1 MKNMKRILAA
11 VITFIMLLSNLPV
24 YAADGD
30 EENTT
35 GASFWLQEYDL
46 NSGQET
52 DKAWYPDESG
62 LIEVP
67 LLDRTTKNNS
77 PLQSYTEYGL
87 ALKDVDG
94 LDEWSLYLDFNG
106 IREGSDYDYSTTDYG
121 TFGISADLKAAL
133 DSALSQQGSAEFKI
147 EYKGAAYTVRF
158 LNEHD
163 QGDQPEEPDQTEA
176 VQHVMDLIDAI
187 GVVTEESGEAINAAR
202 AAYDA
207 LTAEAQGQVSNYETL
222 VAAEEAYNN
231 LSPEDG
237 ITEIY
242 DENGL
247 WEIAADGN
255 YRLMSDIE
263 LTAPWTPVSDFSG
276 TLDGNGH
283 VISGLQI
290 SGAGFFAT
298 TEEGAVIQNL
308 GLEGTVNHVG
318 FSPAGALVG
327 RANGSTT
334 ITGCYTN
341 VAVTADSMEHVGGI
355 VGEAQ
360 AACVIENCYSL
371 GSLTGGTSFAYA
383 GGIIGRNGSAE
394 TTVSNCYTTAA
405 KAVGYSDAAP
415 GSNNYCASGDD
426 AYASQIPENMDEFLS
441 ALNNGGGAYKAGD
454 AGGLGYPVLS
464 WQSTAVSDD
473 EAAAAA
479 VEALIDAI
487 GDVTAESGEAID
499 AAREAYD
506 ALTDGQ
512 KALVSNYETLTAAEE
527 AYAALDEEPQSS
539 VKVYYVL
546 PGGDPQEVQAGDTV
560 YISPE
565 YASGQVQLYYEGVPA
580 EESSMTG
587 MRFGDSNFYR
597 VGNSLYF
604 TDAAVSS
611 KVDVVHYNSS
621 YQVDK
626 VYFSFSLTREDPD
639 IAKDPSVT
647 YHQDSENRSITLD
660 NGYRFAIP
668 VGDTGKFSYQNV
680 ADASEW
686 VSSNPEVAE
695 VQSDGTLTAV
705 GAGETTVSLNNA
717 EGEAIYSYAVEVA
730 DLKVYYENSVTGEKT
745 EIENGSTFTIPTS
758 GSGKVVME
766 GYTPGAG
773 KMTIWDVLDE
783 ESWNKGV
790 GVGTYT
796 GDITVTSP
804 DTVEVALKGSKS
816 PYLTGTYDFIL
827 FRFKLQ
833 AVTYEIEELQ
843 VNING
848 EPVENEGN
856 WTLEGSESVELA
868 ISGKYQG
875 TDEFVSLSRADYE
888 IQGNDRMEISVYDSG
903 TYVEFTE
910 PGEGDLIITYGEGK
924 THTIHM
930 ESTYVPIESMK
941 LELPETFP
949 LHRLNYAL
957 GNGDNY
963 QGLQQNRLNA
973 ALTVTPENA
982 SYIHDV
988 QWSSSDET
996 IGEWWNTYE
1005 NGIIGHN
1012 AGTITV
1018 TASVQDGDKLVSASD
1033 DVTFYWEHPIEKL
1046 EAGEDE
1052 LTIQVGE
1059 QASLPIVYTP
1069 QQPSQ
1074 ALITWTQEGDGEV
1087 EVTRGVNSE
1096 YDWFS
1101 NTNYYV
1107 TGVKEGTV
1115 TITGTPAAAAE
1126 GTSPSVTFTIH
1137 VGSGGEKP
1145 VLPDTTELV
1154 STWKESIQK
1163 YYEGSEPSW
1172 TYGMEWNIIAL
1183 ERAGIDMGVDKE
1195 AYLAS
1200 VKEELADEYGDL
1212 TADGK
1217 PTDLERTAL
1226 AMYAL
1231 GLDPRNIEMEDGSTV
1246 DLIQWILD
1254 SERISEGANEAA
1266 YALLAVDANAAN
1278 IPEGSRWN
1286 RDTLV
1291 EELLSFQADDGS
1303 FVLSKPVSGTGSIDM
1318 TAMSLQALSRYTDR
1332 EDVQAAVDKALDYLK
1347 RNINMGDYGT
1357 VESNDQ
1363 VILTLLMLGIDP
1375 SDDDSGFTS
1384 WGANIFTATDEY
1396 RIESGGFAHTKGGA
1410 VNEMATQQTL
1420 LAVAAWERFAAGEND
1435 IYDMTDVMGGE
1446 EPEEP
1451 QIPEEAQAVIE
1462 LIDQIGTVTLE
1473 SREAI
1478 ETARNAYDALTEE
1491 QREYVTNYSVLT
1503 EAEAELEALEGQ
1515 ASDQE
1520 AADAVTEQI
1529 NSLPAADTL
1538 TLEDKAAVEAAR
1550 EAYEALT
1557 DAQKQYVTEET
1568 VTALEALENRI
1579 QELEDAKDP
1588 EKAYVT
1594 VAVEKFTIGQGYLV
1608 EPVLVEITEGESTA
1622 QILDRVLGEKGLRY
1636 DNDGSVE
1643 SGFYLSWILD
1653 EAGSLTA
1660 DFPEI
1665 SLQNAQETGLTI
1677 TNPRRRA
1684 TLGEFDYTQQSGWMY
1699 TLNNDMPDV
1708 GMSDTEPKDGD
1719 VIRIRFTAMMGDLC
1733 SGNGYVENS
1742 FVPDVNG
1749 DSITR
1754 LLAQFNSMENRDKL
1768 LQNRNVQ
1775 TAYDNAIAAIGNIA
1789 NDQAAIDAAETAL
1802 QEALNNPGAIPIAS
1816 QEVINMISAIGQV
1829 TLEDQEAIEAARAAY
1844 DALTDDQKSY
1854 VTNYADLEN
1863 AETALKELQNQAA
1876 DQAAADQVSEQI
1888 EALPQTGAVTLE
1900 DQEAVTAART
1910 AYAQLTDSQKA
1921 LVDAGMY
1928 QKLEELEARLAQM
1941 TEDENAVAQMEQE
1954 ISELPDAEEITLEDA
1969 AAVETAQAHYDALT
1983 DTQKEGISQETL
1995 EKLQAAVE
2003 RITAL
2008 KAEAADQE
2016 AAQAVADQI
2025 AALPDTDALTLAD
2038 RQNVEAA
2045 RSAYEALTASQK
2057 ALVAGELLTSLEE
2070 KENRIQE
2077 LEAAEPTPTPDPEP
2091 TPSPTPE
2098 EPTST
2103 PAPDENDTVTL
2114 TSGNYPISVTGKGLS
2129 GYELRLEALTA
2140 SDSDVKLM
2148 QQEITSKE
2156 ALIRLYNVTLW
2167 KDGEQ
2172 VQPEETLTLNI
2183 QVGEKYNGQTLT
2195 VLHITDGKVETLTGT
2210 VTDGI
2215 LKITTETLGKFGT
2228 VVDAST
2234 VMSGT
2239 DSGNGT
2245 ATGSAGGT
2253 GSNNVI
2259 TGTGNAKTGDETEVL
2274 PYLIALLLA
2283 AGAGTALLMANRR
2296 KAVKK

>member
-1 MKNMKRILAA
+1 MKKKMKRILA
-11 VITFIMLLSNLPV
+11 VVVTFVMLLGSLPV
-24 YAADGD
+24 YAAGGD
-30 EENTT
+30 AERT
-35 GASFWLQEYDL
+35 GNDESASFWLQEYDL
-46 NSGQET
+46 NSGLET

-77 PLQSYTEYGL
+77 PLQSYTEYGI
-87 ALKDVDG
+87 ALKDVNG
-94 LDEWSLYLDFNG
+94 LDAYNLYLDFNG
-106 IREGSDYDYSTTDYG
+106 IRENSDYDYSTTNYG

-147 EYKGAAYTVRF
+147 EYEGATYTVRL

-163 QGDQPEEPDQTEA
+163 QGEQPEEPDQTEA
-176 VQHVMDLIDAI
+176 VQHVIELINAI
-187 GVVTEESGEAINAAR
+187 GEVTKESDDAINAAR
-202 AAYDA
+202 EAYDS
-207 LTAEAQGQVSNYETL
+207 LTSEEQGQVSNYDVLE
-222 VAAEEAYNN
+222 AAEEAYKA
-231 LSPEDG
+231 LLG
-237 ITEIY
+237 GVVEIY

-247 WEIAADGN
+247 REIAADGN

-263 LTAPWTPVSDFSG
+263 LTAPWTPVSGFAG

-290 SGAGFFAT
+290 SGAGFFFS
-298 TEEGAVIQNL
+298 TEKGAVIQNL
-308 GLEGTVNHVG
+308 GLEGTVNHPG
-318 FSPAGALVG
+318 YSPAGALVG

-355 VGEAQ
+355 VGEAR

-371 GSLTGGTSFAYA
+371 GTLTGGTSFAYA

-426 AYASQIPENMDEFLS
+426 AYASQIPKDMDEFLS
-441 ALNNGGGAYKAGD
+441 ALNNGGDAYKAGD

-464 WQSTAVSDD
+464 WQGAAISDD

-487 GDVTAESGEAID
+487 GEVTAESGDAID
-499 AAREAYD
+499 AARKAYD

-546 PGGDPQEVQAGDTV
+546 PDGDPQEVQAGDTV
-560 YISPE
+560 YIAPE

-626 VYFSFSLTREDPD
+626 VYFSFALIREDPD

-695 VQSDGTLTAV
+695 VQSAGTLTAV
-705 GAGETTVSLNNA
+705 GAGETKVSLNNA
-717 EGEAIYSYAVEVA
+717 EGEAIYSYTVEVA
-730 DLKVYYENSVTGEKT
+730 DLKVYYENSDTGEKT

-833 AVTYEIEELQ
+833 AVAYEIEELR
-843 VNING
+843 VNINDETVADG
-848 EPVENEGN
+848 GK
-856 WTLEGSESVELA
+856 WTLEGSASVELA

-875 TDEFVSLSRADYE
+875 TEKFVSLSRADYE

-941 LELPETFP
+941 LELPKTFP

-963 QGLQQNRLNA
+963 QGLQQNILNA
-973 ALTVTPENA
+973 ALTVTPANA

-996 IGEWWNTYE
+996 IGEWWNTFE

-1018 TASVQDGDKLVSASD
+1018 TASVQDGENPVSASD

-1154 STWKESIQK
+1154 STWKASIQK

-1254 SERISEGANEAA
+1254 SERISEGTNEAA
-1266 YALLAVDANAAN
+1266 YALLAVDANAVN

-1286 RDTLV
+1286 RDTLM

-1363 VILTLLMLGIDP
+1363 VILTLLMLGIAP

-1446 EPEEP
+1446 EPEE
-1451 QIPEEAQAVIE
+1451 AQAVID

-1473 SREAI
+1473 NREAI
-1478 ETARNAYDALTEE
+1478 EAARNAYDALTEE
-1491 QREYVTNYSVLT
+1491 QQSYVTNYSVLT
-1503 EAEAELEALEGQ
+1503 AAEAELKALEEQAAADAVTEQINSLPAADALTLEDKAAVEAAREAYEALTGNQKALVTEETVQKLANLEAKIAELTDDAEAAAEVEQEIVSLPSAEELTLEDAPAVKTANAHYEALTDEQKSLISADIVEKLQKAVEQMAILEEQ
-1515 ASDQE
+1515 AADQA

-1538 TLEDKAAVEAAR
+1538 TLADKAAVEAAR

-1568 VTALEALENRI
+1568 MAVLEKCENRI
-1579 QELEDAKDP
+1579 QELESAENP
-1588 EKAYVT
+1588 
-1594 VAVEKFTIGQGYLV
+1594 
-1608 EPVLVEITEGESTA
+1608 
-1622 QILDRVLGEKGLRY
+1622 
-1636 DNDGSVE
+1636 DG
-1643 SGFYLSWILD
+1643 
-1653 EAGSLTA
+1653 
-1660 DFPEI
+1660 
-1665 SLQNAQETGLTI
+1665 
-1677 TNPRRRA
+1677 
-1684 TLGEFDYTQQSGWMY
+1684 
-1699 TLNNDMPDV
+1699 PDV
-1708 GMSDTEPKDGD
+1708 T
-1719 VIRIRFTAMMGDLC
+1719 
-1733 SGNGYVENS
+1733 
-1742 FVPDVNG
+1742 
-1749 DSITR
+1749 
-1754 LLAQFNSMENRDKL
+1754 
-1768 LQNRNVQ
+1768 
-1775 TAYDNAIAAIGNIA
+1775 
-1789 NDQAAIDAAETAL
+1789 
-1802 QEALNNPGAIPIAS
+1802 
-1816 QEVINMISAIGQV
+1816 
-1829 TLEDQEAIEAARAAY
+1829 
-1844 DALTDDQKSY
+1844 
-1854 VTNYADLEN
+1854 
-1863 AETALKELQNQAA
+1863 
-1876 DQAAADQVSEQI
+1876 
-1888 EALPQTGAVTLE
+1888 
-1900 DQEAVTAART
+1900 
-1910 AYAQLTDSQKA
+1910 
-1921 LVDAGMY
+1921 
-1928 QKLEELEARLAQM
+1928 
-1941 TEDENAVAQMEQE
+1941 
-1954 ISELPDAEEITLEDA
+1954 
-1969 AAVETAQAHYDALT
+1969 
-1983 DTQKEGISQETL
+1983 
-1995 EKLQAAVE
+1995 
-2003 RITAL
+2003 
-2008 KAEAADQE
+2008 
-2016 AAQAVADQI
+2016 
-2025 AALPDTDALTLAD
+2025 
-2038 RQNVEAA
+2038 
-2045 RSAYEALTASQK
+2045 
-2057 ALVAGELLTSLEE
+2057 
-2070 KENRIQE
+2070 
-2077 LEAAEPTPTPDPEP
+2077 PTPTPD
-2091 TPSPTPE
+2091 E
-2098 EPTST
+2098 E
-2103 PAPDENDTVTL
+2103 VTL
-2114 TSGNYPISVTGKGLS
+2114 TYQNYPISVTGKGLS
-2129 GYELRLEALTA
+2129 GWKLRLEALTA
-2140 SDSDVKLM
+2140 FDSDVKLM
-2148 QQEITSKE
+2148 QKEITSKE
-2156 ALIRLYNVTLW
+2156 ALIRLYSAALY
-2167 KDGEQ
+2167 KDGQE
-2172 VQPEETLTLNI
+2172 VQPEGEITLNI
-2183 QVGEKYNGQTLT
+2183 QVGEKYNGKTLK
-2195 VLHITDGKVETLTGT
+2195 VLHVADGKVETLTGT
-2210 VTDGI
+2210 VTEGV
-2215 LKITTETLGKFGT
+2215 LKVTVSTLGKFGT

-2234 VMSGT
+2234 VSTGDT
-2239 DSGNGT
+2239 GNGS
-2245 ATGSAGGT
+2245 GSGT
-2253 GSNNVI
+2253 GSS
-2259 TGTGNAKTGDETEVL
+2259 TAGGAAGTGSVQTGDETDLL
-2274 PYLIALLLA
+2274 PYVSALILA
-2283 AGAGTALLMANRR
+2283 VGAGIVLAVFSRKRSTAE
-2296 KAVKK
+2296 K

>member
-30 EENTT
+30 EENTPV
-35 GASFWLQEYDL
+35 ASFWLQEYDL

-94 LDEWSLYLDFNG
+94 LDEWNLYLDFNG

-176 VQHVMDLIDAI
+176 VQHVIDLIDAI
-187 GVVTEESGEAINAAR
+187 GE
-202 AAYDA
+202 
-207 LTAEAQGQVSNYETL
+207 
-222 VAAEEAYNN
+222 
-231 LSPEDG
+231 
-237 ITEIY
+237 
-242 DENGL
+242 
-247 WEIAADGN
+247 
-255 YRLMSDIE
+255 
-263 LTAPWTPVSDFSG
+263 
-276 TLDGNGH
+276 
-283 VISGLQI
+283 
-290 SGAGFFAT
+290 
-298 TEEGAVIQNL
+298 
-308 GLEGTVNHVG
+308 
-318 FSPAGALVG
+318 
-327 RANGSTT
+327 
-334 ITGCYTN
+334 
-341 VAVTADSMEHVGGI
+341 
-355 VGEAQ
+355 
-360 AACVIENCYSL
+360 
-371 GSLTGGTSFAYA
+371 
-383 GGIIGRNGSAE
+383 
-394 TTVSNCYTTAA
+394 
-405 KAVGYSDAAP
+405 
-415 GSNNYCASGDD
+415 
-426 AYASQIPENMDEFLS
+426 
-441 ALNNGGGAYKAGD
+441 
-454 AGGLGYPVLS
+454 
-464 WQSTAVSDD
+464 
-473 EAAAAA
+473 
-479 VEALIDAI
+479 
-487 GDVTAESGEAID
+487 VTAESGEAID

-560 YISPE
+560 YIAPE

-647 YHQDSENRSITLD
+647 YHLDSENRSITLD

-790 GVGTYT
+790 GVSTYT

-848 EPVENEGN
+848 ETVENEGN
-856 WTLEGSESVELA
+856 WTLEGSASVELA

-903 TYVEFTE
+903 TYIEFTE

-941 LELPETFP
+941 LDLPETFP

-963 QGLQQNRLNA
+963 QGLQQNILNA
-973 ALTVTPENA
+973 ALTVTPANA

-1018 TASVQDGDKLVSASD
+1018 TASVQDGENPVSASD
-1033 DVTFYWEHPIEKL
+1033 DVTFYWEHPIENL

-1451 QIPEEAQAVIE
+1451 QIPDQA
-1462 LIDQIGTVTLE
+1462 
-1473 SREAI
+1473 
-1478 ETARNAYDALTEE
+1478 
-1491 QREYVTNYSVLT
+1491 
-1503 EAEAELEALEGQ
+1503 
-1515 ASDQE
+1515 

-1568 VTALEALENRI
+1568 VTALEALESRI

-1608 EPVLVEITEGESTA
+1608 EPVLAEITEGESTA
-1622 QILDRVLGEKGLRY
+1622 QILDRVLNENGLRY
-1636 DNDGSVE
+1636 DNTGSVD
-1643 SGFYLSWILD
+1643 SSFYLSWILD

-1660 DFPEI
+1660 EFPEV
-1665 SLQNAQETGLTI
+1665 SLQHAEEQGITI

-1749 DSITR
+1749 DGITR
-1754 LLAQFNSMENRDKL
+1754 LLAQFNSMENRDEL

-1775 TAYDNAIAAIGNIA
+1775 TAYDNAIAAISNIA
-1789 NDQAAIDAAETAL
+1789 NDQAAVDAAETAL

-1844 DALTDDQKSY
+1844 DALTDDQKAY

-1876 DQAAADQVSEQI
+1876 DQAAADAVAEQI
-1888 EALPQTGAVTLE
+1888 AALPSADELTLD
-1900 DQEAVTAART
+1900 DQEAVAAART
-1910 AYAQLTDSQKA
+1910 AYTALTDAQKA
-1921 LVDAGMY
+1921 LVVQETLQTLA
-1928 QKLEELEARLAQM
+1928 QLEARLAQM

-2045 RSAYEALTASQK
+2045 RSAYEALTDSQK

-2167 KDGEQ
+2167 KDGKQ

-2183 QVGEKYNGQTLT
+2183 QVGEKYNGRTLT
-2195 VLHITDGKVETLTGT
+2195 VLHITDGKVETLTGA

-2215 LKITTETLGKFGT
+2215 LKITTDTLGKFGT

-2234 VMSGT
+2234 VTSGT

>member
-30 EENTT
+30 EENTPE
-35 GASFWLQEYDL
+35 ASFWLQEYDL

-77 PLQSYTEYGL
+77 PLQSYTEYGI

-94 LDEWSLYLDFNG
+94 LDEWNLYLDFNG

-147 EYKGAAYTVRF
+147 EYKGATYTVRF

-176 VQHVMDLIDAI
+176 VQHVIDLINAI
-187 GVVTEESGEAINAAR
+187 GE
-202 AAYDA
+202 
-207 LTAEAQGQVSNYETL
+207 
-222 VAAEEAYNN
+222 
-231 LSPEDG
+231 
-237 ITEIY
+237 
-242 DENGL
+242 
-247 WEIAADGN
+247 
-255 YRLMSDIE
+255 
-263 LTAPWTPVSDFSG
+263 
-276 TLDGNGH
+276 
-283 VISGLQI
+283 
-290 SGAGFFAT
+290 
-298 TEEGAVIQNL
+298 
-308 GLEGTVNHVG
+308 
-318 FSPAGALVG
+318 
-327 RANGSTT
+327 
-334 ITGCYTN
+334 
-341 VAVTADSMEHVGGI
+341 
-355 VGEAQ
+355 
-360 AACVIENCYSL
+360 
-371 GSLTGGTSFAYA
+371 
-383 GGIIGRNGSAE
+383 
-394 TTVSNCYTTAA
+394 
-405 KAVGYSDAAP
+405 
-415 GSNNYCASGDD
+415 
-426 AYASQIPENMDEFLS
+426 
-441 ALNNGGGAYKAGD
+441 
-454 AGGLGYPVLS
+454 
-464 WQSTAVSDD
+464 
-473 EAAAAA
+473 
-479 VEALIDAI
+479 
-487 GDVTAESGEAID
+487 VTAESGEAID

-546 PGGDPQEVQAGDTV
+546 PGGDPQEIQAGDTV
-560 YISPE
+560 YIAPE

-647 YHQDSENRSITLD
+647 YHLDSENRSITLD

-790 GVGTYT
+790 GVSTYT

-848 EPVENEGN
+848 ETVENEGN
-856 WTLEGSESVELA
+856 WTLEGSASVELA

-903 TYVEFTE
+903 TYIEFTE

-941 LELPETFP
+941 LDLPETFP

-963 QGLQQNRLNA
+963 QGLQQNILNA
-973 ALTVTPENA
+973 ALTVTPANA

-1018 TASVQDGDKLVSASD
+1018 TASVQGGENPVSASD

-1375 SDDDSGFTS
+1375 SDEDSGFTS

-1446 EPEEP
+1446 GPEEP
-1451 QIPEEAQAVIE
+1451 QNPDQA
-1462 LIDQIGTVTLE
+1462 
-1473 SREAI
+1473 
-1478 ETARNAYDALTEE
+1478 
-1491 QREYVTNYSVLT
+1491 
-1503 EAEAELEALEGQ
+1503 
-1515 ASDQE
+1515 

-1529 NSLPAADTL
+1529 NSLPAADAL

-1568 VTALEALENRI
+1568 VTALEELENRI
-1579 QELEDAKDP
+1579 QELEDAEEP
-1588 EKAYVT
+1588 EQAYVT
-1594 VAVEKFTIGQGYLV
+1594 VAIEKFTIGQGYLV

-1636 DNDGSVE
+1636 DNTGSVD
-1643 SGFYLSWILD
+1643 SSFYLSWILD
-1653 EAGSLTA
+1653 EAGNLTA
-1660 DFPEI
+1660 EFPEI
-1665 SLQNAQETGLTI
+1665 SLKHAEEQGIKI

-1684 TLGEFDYTQQSGWMY
+1684 TLGEFDYTNQSGWMY
-1699 TLNNDMPDV
+1699 TLNNDMPNV

-1719 VIRIRFTAMMGDLC
+1719 VIRIRFTAMKGDLC

-1749 DSITR
+1749 DGITR
-1754 LLAQFNSMENRDKL
+1754 LLAQFNSMENRDEL

-1775 TAYDNAIAAIGNIA
+1775 TAYDNAIAAISNIA
-1789 NDQAAIDAAETAL
+1789 NDQAAVDAAETAL

-1844 DALTDDQKSY
+1844 DALTDDQKAY
-1854 VTNYADLEN
+1854 VTNYADLEK

-1876 DQAAADQVSEQI
+1876 ADVVAEQI
-1888 EALPQTGAVTLE
+1888 AALPSADELTLD
-1900 DQEAVTAART
+1900 DQEAVAAART
-1910 AYAQLTDSQKA
+1910 AYTALTDAQKA
-1921 LVDAGMY
+1921 LVA
-1928 QKLEELEARLAQM
+1928 QETLQTLAQLEARLAELMDDETAAGQVE
-1941 TEDENAVAQMEQE
+1941 TEIQALPGIDEM
-1954 ISELPDAEEITLEDA
+1954 TLENA

-2016 AAQAVADQI
+2016 AAQTVADQI
-2025 AALPDTDALTLAD
+2025 AELPDTDALTLAD

-2045 RSAYEALTASQK
+2045 RSAYEALTDSQK

-2183 QVGEKYNGQTLT
+2183 QVGEKYNGRTLT

-2215 LKITTETLGKFGT
+2215 LKITTDTLGKFGT

-2234 VMSGT
+2234 VTSGT

>member
-1 MKNMKRILAA
+1 MKKKMKRILAA
-11 VITFIMLLSNLPV
+11 VVTFVMLLGSLPV
-24 YAADGD
+24 YAAVGD
-30 EENTT
+30 AERT
-35 GASFWLQEYDL
+35 GNDESASFWLQEYDL

-77 PLQSYTEYGL
+77 PLQSYTEYGI

-94 LDEWSLYLDFNG
+94 LDPYKLSLDFNG
-106 IREGSDYDYSTTDYG
+106 IREDSDYDYSTTPYG
-121 TFGISADLKAAL
+121 TFGVSAVLKAAL
-133 DSALSQQGSAEFKI
+133 DSVLSQQGSAEFKI
-147 EYKGAAYTVRF
+147 EYKGETYTVRL
-158 LNEHD
+158 LNKHD
-163 QGDQPEEPDQTEA
+163 QEEQPEEPGQTEA
-176 VQHVMDLIDAI
+176 IQKVIDLINAI
-187 GVVTEESGEAINAAR
+187 GKVTEESGEAINAAR
-202 AAYDA
+202 EAYDS
-207 LTAEAQGQVSNYETL
+207 LTSEEQGQVSNYDVLE
-222 VAAEEAYNN
+222 AAEEEYRN
-231 LSPEDG
+231 LSPESV
-237 ITEIY
+237 TEIY
-242 DENGL
+242 DEKGL
-247 WEIAADGN
+247 RGIEADGN

-263 LTAPWTPVSDFSG
+263 LTEPWTPVSSFSG

-290 SGAGFFAT
+290 SGAGFFFS
-298 TEEGAVIQNL
+298 TEEGAVIRNL
-308 GLEGTVNHVG
+308 GLEGTVNHPG
-318 FSPAGALVG
+318 SSPAGALVG

-355 VGEAQ
+355 VGEAR

-371 GSLTGGTSFAYA
+371 GTLTGGTSFAYA

-426 AYASQIPENMDEFLS
+426 AYASQIPKDMDEFLS
-441 ALNNGGGAYKAGD
+441 ALNNGGDAYKAGD

-464 WQSTAVSDD
+464 WQGAAISDD

-487 GDVTAESGEAID
+487 GEVTAESGDAID
-499 AAREAYD
+499 AARKAYD

-546 PGGDPQEVQAGDTV
+546 PDGDPQEVQAGDTV
-560 YISPE
+560 YIAPE

-695 VQSDGTLTAV
+695 VQPDGTLTAV
-705 GAGETTVSLNNA
+705 GAGETVVSLNNA
-717 EGEAIYSYAVEVA
+717 EGETIYSYAVEVA

-773 KMTIWDVLDE
+773 KMTVWDVLDE

-796 GDITVTSP
+796 GDITVASP

-833 AVTYEIEELQ
+833 AVAYEIEELR

-848 EPVENEGN
+848 ETVADGGK

-875 TDEFVSLSRADYE
+875 TDEFVNLSRADYE

-963 QGLQQNRLNA
+963 QGLQQNILNA
-973 ALTVTPENA
+973 ALTVTPANA

-1018 TASVQDGDKLVSASD
+1018 TASVQDGENPVSASD

-1154 STWKESIQK
+1154 STWKASIQK

-1266 YALLAVDANAAN
+1266 YALLAVDANAVN

-1451 QIPEEAQAVIE
+1451 QNPDQA
-1462 LIDQIGTVTLE
+1462 
-1473 SREAI
+1473 
-1478 ETARNAYDALTEE
+1478 
-1491 QREYVTNYSVLT
+1491 
-1503 EAEAELEALEGQ
+1503 
-1515 ASDQE
+1515 

-1529 NSLPAADTL
+1529 NSLPAADAL

-1568 VTALEALENRI
+1568 VTALEELENRI
-1579 QELEDAKDP
+1579 QELEDAEEP
-1588 EKAYVT
+1588 EQAYVT
-1594 VAVEKFTIGQGYLV
+1594 VAIEKFTIGQGYLV
-1608 EPVLVEITEGESTA
+1608 KPVLVEITEGESTA
-1622 QILDRVLGEKGLRY
+1622 QILDRVLGENGLRY
-1636 DNDGSVE
+1636 DNTGSVD
-1643 SGFYLSWILD
+1643 SSFYLSWILD

-1660 DFPEI
+1660 EFPEI
-1665 SLQNAQETGLTI
+1665 SLKHAEEQGIKI

-1684 TLGEFDYTQQSGWMY
+1684 TLGEFDYTNQSGWMY
-1699 TLNNDMPDV
+1699 TLNNDMPNV

-1719 VIRIRFTAMMGDLC
+1719 VIRIRFTAMKGDLC
-1733 SGNGYVENS
+1733 SGNGYVDDP
-1742 FVPDVNG
+1742 FVPNVNG
-1749 DSITR
+1749 DSITK
-1754 LLAQFNSMENRDKL
+1754 LLAEFNGREDKEEL
-1768 LQNRNVQ
+1768 LEYANVQ
-1775 TAYDNAIAAIGNIA
+1775 KAYEGAVAAISDITCEQTA
-1789 NDQAAIDAAETAL
+1789 VDAAEQAL
-1802 QEALNNPGAIPIAS
+1802 RDAIANPSNPEEPQIPEEAQA
-1816 QEVINMISAIGQV
+1816 VIDLIEEIGTV
-1829 TLEDQEAIEAARAAY
+1829 TLDSREAIEAARNAY
-1844 DALTDDQKSY
+1844 DALTEEQQSY
-1854 VTNYADLEN
+1854 VTNYSVLTAAEAELKALE
-1863 AETALKELQNQAA
+1863 EQAA
-1876 DQAAADQVSEQI
+1876 DQAAADAVTEQI
-1888 EALPQTGAVTLE
+1888 NSLP
-1900 DQEAVTAART
+1900 AA
-1910 AYAQLTDSQKA
+1910 
-1921 LVDAGMY
+1921 
-1928 QKLEELEARLAQM
+1928 
-1941 TEDENAVAQMEQE
+1941 
-1954 ISELPDAEEITLEDA
+1954 
-1969 AAVETAQAHYDALT
+1969 
-1983 DTQKEGISQETL
+1983 
-1995 EKLQAAVE
+1995 
-2003 RITAL
+2003 
-2008 KAEAADQE
+2008 
-2016 AAQAVADQI
+2016 
-2025 AALPDTDALTLAD
+2025 DALTLAD
-2038 RQNVEAA
+2038 KAAVEAA
-2045 RSAYEALTASQK
+2045 REAYEALAGNQKALVTEETVQKLANLEAKIAELTDDAEAAAEVEQEIVSLPSAEELTLEDAPAVKTANAHYEALTDEQKSLISADIVEKLQKAVEQMAILEEQAADQAAADAVTEQINSLPAADTLTLADKAAVEAAREAYEALTDAQK
-2057 ALVAGELLTSLEE
+2057 QYVTEETMAVLE
-2070 KENRIQE
+2070 KCENRIQE
-2077 LEAAEPTPTPDPEP
+2077 LESAENPDGPDVTPTPTPDEK
-2091 TPSPTPE
+2091 
-2098 EPTST
+2098 
-2103 PAPDENDTVTL
+2103 VTL
-2114 TSGNYPISVTGKGLS
+2114 TYQNYPISVTGKGLS
-2129 GYELRLEALTA
+2129 GWELRLEALTA

-2148 QQEITSKE
+2148 QKEITSKE
-2156 ALIRLYNVTLW
+2156 ALIRLYSAALY
-2167 KDGEQ
+2167 KDGQE
-2172 VQPEETLTLNI
+2172 VQPEGEITLNI
-2183 QVGEKYNGQTLT
+2183 QVGEKYNGKTLK
-2195 VLHITDGKVETLTGT
+2195 VLHVADGKVETLTGT
-2210 VTDGI
+2210 VTEGV
-2215 LKITTETLGKFGT
+2215 LKVTVSTLGKFGT

-2234 VMSGT
+2234 VSTGDT
-2239 DSGNGT
+2239 GNGS
-2245 ATGSAGGT
+2245 GSGT
-2253 GSNNVI
+2253 GSS
-2259 TGTGNAKTGDETEVL
+2259 TAGGAAGTGSVQTGDETDLL
-2274 PYLIALLLA
+2274 PYVSALILA
-2283 AGAGTALLMANRR
+2283 VGAGIVLAVFSRKRSTAE
-2296 KAVKK
+2296 K

>member
-1 MKNMKRILAA
+1 MKKKMKRILAA
-11 VITFIMLLSNLPV
+11 VVTFVMLLGSLPV
-24 YAADGD
+24 YAAGGD
-30 EENTT
+30 AERT
-35 GASFWLQEYDL
+35 GNDESASFWLQEYDL

-77 PLQSYTEYGL
+77 PLQSYTEYGI
-87 ALKDVDG
+87 ALKDVDV

-106 IREGSDYDYSTTDYG
+106 ILEGSDYKYSTTDYG
-121 TFGISADLKAAL
+121 TFGVSADLKAAL
-133 DSALSQQGSAEFKI
+133 DSALGQQGSVEFKI
-147 EYKGAAYTVRF
+147 EYKGATYTVRL

-176 VQHVMDLIDAI
+176 VQHVIDLINAI
-187 GVVTEESGEAINAAR
+187 GEVTEESGDAINAAR

-207 LTAEAQGQVSNYETL
+207 LTAEEQEQVSNYDTL
-222 VAAEEAYNN
+222 VAAEEAYKN

-247 WEIAADGN
+247 REIAADGN

-308 GLEGTVNHVG
+308 GLEGTVNHAG

-327 RANGSTT
+327 RAEGSTT

-341 VAVTADSMEHVGGI
+341 VSVTADSMEHVGGI
-355 VGEAQ
+355 VGEAR

-371 GSLTGGTSFAYA
+371 GTLTGGTSFAYA

-426 AYASQIPENMDEFLS
+426 AYASQIPENKDEFLS
-441 ALNNGGGAYKAGD
+441 ALNNGGDAYKAGD

-487 GDVTAESGEAID
+487 GEVTAESGEAIN

-506 ALTDGQ
+506 ALTNGQ

-560 YISPE
+560 YIAPE

-580 EESSMTG
+580 EEFKMTG

-604 TDAAVSS
+604 EDAAVSS
-611 KVDVVHYNSS
+611 KVDVVHFNSS

-686 VSSNPEVAE
+686 VSSNPKAAE
-695 VQSDGTLTAV
+695 VQPDGTLTAV
-705 GAGETTVSLNNA
+705 GAGETAVSLNNA
-717 EGEAIYSYAVEVA
+717 EGETIYSYTVEVA

-745 EIENGSTFTIPTS
+745 KIENGSTFTIPTS

-833 AVTYEIEELQ
+833 AVAYEIEELR

-848 EPVENEGN
+848 ETVADGGN
-856 WTLEGSESVELA
+856 WTLEGSESVEFA

-963 QGLQQNRLNA
+963 QGLQQNILNA
-973 ALTVTPENA
+973 ALTVTPANA

-1018 TASVQDGDKLVSASD
+1018 TASAQDGENPVSASD

-1154 STWKESIQK
+1154 STWKASIQK

-1183 ERAGIDMGVDKE
+1183 ERAGIDMEVDKE

-1375 SDDDSGFTS
+1375 SDEDSGFTS

-1451 QIPEEAQAVIE
+1451 QNPDQA
-1462 LIDQIGTVTLE
+1462 
-1473 SREAI
+1473 
-1478 ETARNAYDALTEE
+1478 
-1491 QREYVTNYSVLT
+1491 
-1503 EAEAELEALEGQ
+1503 
-1515 ASDQE
+1515 

-1529 NSLPAADTL
+1529 SSLPAADAL

-1579 QELEDAKDP
+1579 QELEDAEEP
-1588 EKAYVT
+1588 EQAYVT
-1594 VAVEKFTIGQGYLV
+1594 VAIEKFTIGQGYLV

-1622 QILDRVLGEKGLRY
+1622 QILDRVLGENGLRY
-1636 DNDGSVE
+1636 DNTGSVD
-1643 SGFYLSWILD
+1643 SSFYLSWILD

-1660 DFPEI
+1660 EFPEV
-1665 SLQNAQETGLTI
+1665 SLQHAEEQGITI

-1684 TLGEFDYTQQSGWMY
+1684 TLGEFDYTNQSGWMY
-1699 TLNNDMPDV
+1699 TLNNDMPNV

-1719 VIRIRFTAMMGDLC
+1719 VIRIRFTAMKGDLC
-1733 SGNGYVENS
+1733 SGNGYVDDP

-1749 DSITR
+1749 DSITK
-1754 LLAQFNSMENRDKL
+1754 LLAEFNGREDKEEL
-1768 LQNRNVQ
+1768 LEYANVQ
-1775 TAYDNAIAAIGNIA
+1775 KAYEGAVAAISDITCEQTA
-1789 NDQAAIDAAETAL
+1789 VDAAEQAL
-1802 QEALNNPGAIPIAS
+1802 RDAIANPSNPEEPQIPEEAQA
-1816 QEVINMISAIGQV
+1816 VIDLIEEIGTV
-1829 TLEDQEAIEAARAAY
+1829 TLDSREAIEAARNAY
-1844 DALTDDQKSY
+1844 DALTEEQQSY
-1854 VTNYADLEN
+1854 VTNYSVLTAAEAELKALE
-1863 AETALKELQNQAA
+1863 EQAA
-1876 DQAAADQVSEQI
+1876 DQAAADAVTEQI
-1888 EALPQTGAVTLE
+1888 NSLP
-1900 DQEAVTAART
+1900 AA
-1910 AYAQLTDSQKA
+1910 
-1921 LVDAGMY
+1921 
-1928 QKLEELEARLAQM
+1928 
-1941 TEDENAVAQMEQE
+1941 
-1954 ISELPDAEEITLEDA
+1954 
-1969 AAVETAQAHYDALT
+1969 
-1983 DTQKEGISQETL
+1983 
-1995 EKLQAAVE
+1995 
-2003 RITAL
+2003 
-2008 KAEAADQE
+2008 
-2016 AAQAVADQI
+2016 
-2025 AALPDTDALTLAD
+2025 DALTLAD
-2038 RQNVEAA
+2038 KAAVEAA
-2045 RSAYEALTASQK
+2045 REAYEALTDAQK
-2057 ALVAGELLTSLEE
+2057 QYVTEETMAVLE
-2070 KENRIQE
+2070 KCENRIQE
-2077 LEAAEPTPTPDPEP
+2077 LESAENPDGPDVTPTPTPD
-2091 TPSPTPE
+2091 E
-2098 EPTST
+2098 E
-2103 PAPDENDTVTL
+2103 VTL
-2114 TSGNYPISVTGKGLS
+2114 TYQNYPISVTGKGLS
-2129 GYELRLEALTA
+2129 GWELRLEALTA

-2148 QQEITSKE
+2148 QKEITSKE
-2156 ALIRLYNVTLW
+2156 ALIRLYSAALY
-2167 KDGEQ
+2167 KDGQE
-2172 VQPEETLTLNI
+2172 VQPEGEITLNI
-2183 QVGEKYNGQTLT
+2183 QVGEKYNGKTLK
-2195 VLHITDGKVETLTGT
+2195 VLHVADGKVETLTGT
-2210 VTDGI
+2210 VTEGV
-2215 LKITTETLGKFGT
+2215 LKVTVNTLGKFGT

-2234 VMSGT
+2234 VSTGDT
-2239 DSGNGT
+2239 GNGS
-2245 ATGSAGGT
+2245 GSGT
-2253 GSNNVI
+2253 GSS
-2259 TGTGNAKTGDETEVL
+2259 TAGGAAGTGSVQTGDETDL
-2274 PYLIALLLA
+2274 QPYVSALILT
-2283 AGAGTALLMANRR
+2283 AGAGIVL
-2296 KAVKK
+2296 AVLSKKRSLTEK

>member
-1 MKNMKRILAA
+1 MKKKMKRILAA
-11 VITFIMLLSNLPV
+11 VVTFVMLLGSLPV
-24 YAADGD
+24 YAAGGD
-30 EENTT
+30 AERT
-35 GASFWLQEYDL
+35 GNDESASFWLQEYDL
-46 NSGQET
+46 NSGLET

-77 PLQSYTEYGL
+77 PLQSYTEYGI
-87 ALKDVDG
+87 ALKDVNG
-94 LDEWSLYLDFNG
+94 LDAYNLYLDFNG
-106 IREGSDYDYSTTDYG
+106 IRENSDYDYSTTNYG

-147 EYKGAAYTVRF
+147 EYKGATYTVRL

-176 VQHVMDLIDAI
+176 VQHVIELINAI
-187 GVVTEESGEAINAAR
+187 GEVTKESGDAINAAR
-202 AAYDA
+202 EAYDS
-207 LTAEAQGQVSNYETL
+207 LTSEEQGQVSNYDVLE
-222 VAAEEAYNN
+222 AAEEAYKA
-231 LSPEDG
+231 LLG
-237 ITEIY
+237 GVVEIY

-247 WEIAADGN
+247 REIAADGN

-263 LTAPWTPVSDFSG
+263 LTAPWTPVSSFSG

-283 VISGLQI
+283 VISELQI
-290 SGAGFFAT
+290 SGAGFFSS
-298 TEEGAVIQNL
+298 TEKGAVIQNL
-308 GLEGTVNHVG
+308 GLEGTVNHPG

-371 GSLTGGTSFAYA
+371 GTLTGGTSFAYA

-426 AYASQIPENMDEFLS
+426 AYASQIPEDMDEFLS
-441 ALNNGGGAYKAGD
+441 TLNNGGDAYKAGD

-464 WQSTAVSDD
+464 WQGAAISDD

-487 GDVTAESGEAID
+487 GEVTAESGDAID
-499 AAREAYD
+499 AARKAYD

-546 PGGDPQEVQAGDTV
+546 PDGDPQEVQAGDTV
-560 YISPE
+560 YIAPE

-604 TDAAVSS
+604 TNAAVSS

-668 VGDTGKFSYQNV
+668 VGDTGKFSCQNV

-695 VQSDGTLTAV
+695 VQPNGTLTAV
-705 GAGETTVSLNNA
+705 GAGETVVSLNNA
-717 EGEAIYSYAVEVA
+717 EGETIYSYAVEVA

-773 KMTIWDVLDE
+773 KMTVWDVLDE

-833 AVTYEIEELQ
+833 AVAYEIEELR
-843 VNING
+843 VDVNG
-848 EPVENEGN
+848 ETVADGGN

-888 IQGNDRMEISVYDSG
+888 IQGNDQMEISVYDSG

-910 PGEGDLIITYGEGK
+910 PGKGDLIITYGEGK

-941 LELPETFP
+941 LDLPETFP

-963 QGLQQNRLNA
+963 QGLQQNILNA
-973 ALTVTPENA
+973 ALTVTPANA

-1018 TASVQDGDKLVSASD
+1018 TASVQDGENPVSASD

-1154 STWKESIQK
+1154 STWKASIQK

-1266 YALLAVDANAAN
+1266 YALLAVDANAVN

-1332 EDVQAAVDKALDYLK
+1332 EDVQEAVDKALDYLK

-1446 EPEEP
+1446 EPEQAYVTVAIEKFTIGQVYLVEPVLVEITEGESTAQILDRVLGENGLRYDNTGSVDSSFYLSWILDEAGSLTAEFPEISLKHAEEQGIKITNPRRRATLGEFDYTNQSGWMYTLNNDMPNVGMSDTEPKDGDVIRIRFTAMKGDLCSGNGYVDDPFVPNVNGDSITKLLAEFNGREDKEELLEYANVQKAYEGAVAAISDITCEQTAVDAAEQALRDAIANPSNPEEP
-1451 QIPEEAQAVIE
+1451 QIPEEAQAVID
-1462 LIDQIGTVTLE
+1462 LIEEIGTVTLD

-1478 ETARNAYDALTEE
+1478 EAARNAYDALTEE
-1491 QREYVTNYSVLT
+1491 QQSYVTNYSVLT
-1503 EAEAELEALEGQ
+1503 AAEAELKALEEQAADQAAADAVTEQINSLPAADALTLEDKAAVEAAREAYEALTGNQKALVTEETVQKLANLEAKIAELTDDAEAAAEVEQEIVSLPSAEELTLEDAPAVKTANAHYEALTDEQKSLISADIVEKLQKAVEQMAILEEQ
-1515 ASDQE
+1515 AADQA

-1538 TLEDKAAVEAAR
+1538 TLADKAAVEAAR

-1568 VTALEALENRI
+1568 MAVLEKCENRI
-1579 QELEDAKDP
+1579 QELESAENP
-1588 EKAYVT
+1588 
-1594 VAVEKFTIGQGYLV
+1594 
-1608 EPVLVEITEGESTA
+1608 
-1622 QILDRVLGEKGLRY
+1622 
-1636 DNDGSVE
+1636 DG
-1643 SGFYLSWILD
+1643 
-1653 EAGSLTA
+1653 
-1660 DFPEI
+1660 
-1665 SLQNAQETGLTI
+1665 
-1677 TNPRRRA
+1677 
-1684 TLGEFDYTQQSGWMY
+1684 
-1699 TLNNDMPDV
+1699 PDV
-1708 GMSDTEPKDGD
+1708 T
-1719 VIRIRFTAMMGDLC
+1719 
-1733 SGNGYVENS
+1733 
-1742 FVPDVNG
+1742 
-1749 DSITR
+1749 
-1754 LLAQFNSMENRDKL
+1754 
-1768 LQNRNVQ
+1768 
-1775 TAYDNAIAAIGNIA
+1775 
-1789 NDQAAIDAAETAL
+1789 
-1802 QEALNNPGAIPIAS
+1802 
-1816 QEVINMISAIGQV
+1816 
-1829 TLEDQEAIEAARAAY
+1829 
-1844 DALTDDQKSY
+1844 
-1854 VTNYADLEN
+1854 
-1863 AETALKELQNQAA
+1863 
-1876 DQAAADQVSEQI
+1876 
-1888 EALPQTGAVTLE
+1888 
-1900 DQEAVTAART
+1900 
-1910 AYAQLTDSQKA
+1910 
-1921 LVDAGMY
+1921 
-1928 QKLEELEARLAQM
+1928 
-1941 TEDENAVAQMEQE
+1941 
-1954 ISELPDAEEITLEDA
+1954 
-1969 AAVETAQAHYDALT
+1969 
-1983 DTQKEGISQETL
+1983 
-1995 EKLQAAVE
+1995 
-2003 RITAL
+2003 
-2008 KAEAADQE
+2008 
-2016 AAQAVADQI
+2016 
-2025 AALPDTDALTLAD
+2025 
-2038 RQNVEAA
+2038 
-2045 RSAYEALTASQK
+2045 
-2057 ALVAGELLTSLEE
+2057 
-2070 KENRIQE
+2070 
-2077 LEAAEPTPTPDPEP
+2077 PTPTPD
-2091 TPSPTPE
+2091 E
-2098 EPTST
+2098 E
-2103 PAPDENDTVTL
+2103 VTL
-2114 TSGNYPISVTGKGLS
+2114 TYQNYPISVTGKGLS
-2129 GYELRLEALTA
+2129 GWELRLEALTA

-2148 QQEITSKE
+2148 QKEITSKE
-2156 ALIRLYNVTLW
+2156 ALIRLYSAALY
-2167 KDGEQ
+2167 KDGQE
-2172 VQPEETLTLNI
+2172 VQPEGEITLNI
-2183 QVGEKYNGQTLT
+2183 QVGEKYNGKTLK
-2195 VLHITDGKVETLTGT
+2195 VLHVADGKVETLTGT
-2210 VTDGI
+2210 VTEGV
-2215 LKITTETLGKFGT
+2215 LKVTVSTLGKFGT

-2234 VMSGT
+2234 VSTGDT
-2239 DSGNGT
+2239 GNGS
-2245 ATGSAGGT
+2245 GSGT
-2253 GSNNVI
+2253 GSS
-2259 TGTGNAKTGDETEVL
+2259 TAGGAAGTGSVQTGDETDLL
-2274 PYLIALLLA
+2274 PYVSALILA
-2283 AGAGTALLMANRR
+2283 VGAGIVLAVFSRKRSTAE
-2296 KAVKK
+2296 K

>member
-1 MKNMKRILAA
+1 MKKKMKRILA
-11 VITFIMLLSNLPV
+11 VVVTFVMLLGSLPV
-24 YAADGD
+24 YAAGGD
-30 EENTT
+30 AERT
-35 GASFWLQEYDL
+35 GNDESASFWLQEYDL
-46 NSGQET
+46 NSGLET

-77 PLQSYTEYGL
+77 PLQSYTEYGI
-87 ALKDVDG
+87 ALKDVNG
-94 LDEWSLYLDFNG
+94 LDAYNLYLDFNG
-106 IREGSDYDYSTTDYG
+106 IRENSDYDYSTTNYG

-147 EYKGAAYTVRF
+147 EYKGATYTVRL

-163 QGDQPEEPDQTEA
+163 QGEQPEEPDQTEA
-176 VQHVMDLIDAI
+176 VQHVIELINAI
-187 GVVTEESGEAINAAR
+187 GEVTKESDDAINAAR
-202 AAYDA
+202 EAYDS
-207 LTAEAQGQVSNYETL
+207 LTSEEQGQVSNYDVLE
-222 VAAEEAYNN
+222 AAEEAYKA
-231 LSPEDG
+231 LLG
-237 ITEIY
+237 GVVEIY

-247 WEIAADGN
+247 REIAADGN

-263 LTAPWTPVSDFSG
+263 LTAPWTPVSGFAG

-290 SGAGFFAT
+290 SGAGFFFS
-298 TEEGAVIQNL
+298 TEKGAVIQNL
-308 GLEGTVNHVG
+308 GLEGTVNHPG
-318 FSPAGALVG
+318 YSPAGALVG

-355 VGEAQ
+355 VGEAR

-371 GSLTGGTSFAYA
+371 GTLTGGTSFAYA

-405 KAVGYSDAAP
+405 KAVGSSDAAP

-426 AYASQIPENMDEFLS
+426 AYASQIPKDMDEFLS
-441 ALNNGGGAYKAGD
+441 ALNNGGDAYKAGD

-464 WQSTAVSDD
+464 WQGAAISDD

-487 GDVTAESGEAID
+487 GEVTAESGDAID
-499 AAREAYD
+499 AARKAYD

-546 PGGDPQEVQAGDTV
+546 PDGDPQEVQAGDTV
-560 YISPE
+560 NIAPE

-626 VYFSFSLTREDPD
+626 VYFSFALTREDPD

-695 VQSDGTLTAV
+695 VQSAGTLTAV
-705 GAGETTVSLNNA
+705 GAGETKVSLNNA
-717 EGEAIYSYAVEVA
+717 EGEAIYSYTVEVA
-730 DLKVYYENSVTGEKT
+730 DLKVYYENSDTGEKT

-796 GDITVTSP
+796 GDVTSP

-833 AVTYEIEELQ
+833 AVAYEIEELR
-843 VNING
+843 VNINDETVADG
-848 EPVENEGN
+848 GK
-856 WTLEGSESVELA
+856 WTLEGSASVELA

-875 TDEFVSLSRADYE
+875 TEKFVSLSRADYE

-941 LELPETFP
+941 LELPKTFP

-963 QGLQQNRLNA
+963 QGLQQNILNA
-973 ALTVTPENA
+973 ALTVTPANA

-996 IGEWWNTYE
+996 IGEWWNTFE

-1018 TASVQDGDKLVSASD
+1018 TASVQDGENPVSASD

-1154 STWKESIQK
+1154 STWKASIQK

-1254 SERISEGANEAA
+1254 SERISEGTNEAA
-1266 YALLAVDANAAN
+1266 YALLAVDANAVN

-1286 RDTLV
+1286 RDTLM

-1363 VILTLLMLGIDP
+1363 VILTLLMLGIAP

-1446 EPEEP
+1446 EPEE
-1451 QIPEEAQAVIE
+1451 AQAVID

-1473 SREAI
+1473 NREAI
-1478 ETARNAYDALTEE
+1478 EAARNAYDALTEE
-1491 QREYVTNYSVLT
+1491 QQSYVTNYSVLT
-1503 EAEAELEALEGQ
+1503 AAEAELKALEEQAADQAAADAVTEQINSLPAADALTLEDKAAVEAAREAYEALTGNQKALVTEETVQKLANLEAKIAELTDDAEAAAEVEQEIVSLPSAEELTLEDAPAVKTANAHYEALTDEQKSLISADIVEKLQKAVEQMAILEEQ
-1515 ASDQE
+1515 AADQA

-1538 TLEDKAAVEAAR
+1538 TLADKAAVEAAR

-1568 VTALEALENRI
+1568 MAVLEKCENRI
-1579 QELEDAKDP
+1579 QELESAENP
-1588 EKAYVT
+1588 
-1594 VAVEKFTIGQGYLV
+1594 
-1608 EPVLVEITEGESTA
+1608 
-1622 QILDRVLGEKGLRY
+1622 
-1636 DNDGSVE
+1636 DG
-1643 SGFYLSWILD
+1643 
-1653 EAGSLTA
+1653 
-1660 DFPEI
+1660 
-1665 SLQNAQETGLTI
+1665 
-1677 TNPRRRA
+1677 
-1684 TLGEFDYTQQSGWMY
+1684 
-1699 TLNNDMPDV
+1699 PDV
-1708 GMSDTEPKDGD
+1708 T
-1719 VIRIRFTAMMGDLC
+1719 
-1733 SGNGYVENS
+1733 
-1742 FVPDVNG
+1742 
-1749 DSITR
+1749 
-1754 LLAQFNSMENRDKL
+1754 
-1768 LQNRNVQ
+1768 
-1775 TAYDNAIAAIGNIA
+1775 
-1789 NDQAAIDAAETAL
+1789 
-1802 QEALNNPGAIPIAS
+1802 
-1816 QEVINMISAIGQV
+1816 
-1829 TLEDQEAIEAARAAY
+1829 
-1844 DALTDDQKSY
+1844 
-1854 VTNYADLEN
+1854 
-1863 AETALKELQNQAA
+1863 
-1876 DQAAADQVSEQI
+1876 
-1888 EALPQTGAVTLE
+1888 
-1900 DQEAVTAART
+1900 
-1910 AYAQLTDSQKA
+1910 
-1921 LVDAGMY
+1921 
-1928 QKLEELEARLAQM
+1928 
-1941 TEDENAVAQMEQE
+1941 
-1954 ISELPDAEEITLEDA
+1954 
-1969 AAVETAQAHYDALT
+1969 
-1983 DTQKEGISQETL
+1983 
-1995 EKLQAAVE
+1995 
-2003 RITAL
+2003 
-2008 KAEAADQE
+2008 
-2016 AAQAVADQI
+2016 
-2025 AALPDTDALTLAD
+2025 
-2038 RQNVEAA
+2038 
-2045 RSAYEALTASQK
+2045 
-2057 ALVAGELLTSLEE
+2057 
-2070 KENRIQE
+2070 
-2077 LEAAEPTPTPDPEP
+2077 PTPTPD
-2091 TPSPTPE
+2091 E
-2098 EPTST
+2098 E
-2103 PAPDENDTVTL
+2103 VTL
-2114 TSGNYPISVTGKGLS
+2114 TYQNYPISVTGKGLS
-2129 GYELRLEALTA
+2129 GWELRLEALTA
-2140 SDSDVKLM
+2140 FDSDVKLM
-2148 QQEITSKE
+2148 QKEITSKE
-2156 ALIRLYNVTLW
+2156 ALIRLYSAALY
-2167 KDGEQ
+2167 KDGQE
-2172 VQPEETLTLNI
+2172 VQPEGEITLNI
-2183 QVGEKYNGQTLT
+2183 QVGEKYNGKTLK
-2195 VLHITDGKVETLTGT
+2195 VLHVADGKVETLTGT
-2210 VTDGI
+2210 VTEGV
-2215 LKITTETLGKFGT
+2215 LKVTVSTLGKFGT

-2234 VMSGT
+2234 VSTGDT
-2239 DSGNGT
+2239 GNGS
-2245 ATGSAGGT
+2245 GSGT
-2253 GSNNVI
+2253 GSS
-2259 TGTGNAKTGDETEVL
+2259 TAGGAAGTGSVQTGDETDLL
-2274 PYLIALLLA
+2274 PYVSALILA
-2283 AGAGTALLMANRR
+2283 VGAGIVLAVFSRKRSTAE
-2296 KAVKK
+2296 K

>member
-1 MKNMKRILAA
+1 MKKKMKRILAA
-11 VITFIMLLSNLPV
+11 VVTFVMLLGSLPV
-24 YAADGD
+24 YAAVGD
-30 EENTT
+30 AERT
-35 GASFWLQEYDL
+35 GNDESASFWLQEYDL

-52 DKAWYPDESG
+52 DKIWYPDESG

-77 PLQSYTEYGL
+77 PLQSYTEYGI
-87 ALKDVDG
+87 ALKAEGG
-94 LDEWSLYLDFNG
+94 LSEYDLYLDFNG
-106 IREGSDYDYSTTDYG
+106 IREGSDYDYSTTAYG

-133 DSALSQQGSAEFKI
+133 DSTLSQQGSAEFKI
-147 EYKGAAYTVRF
+147 EYKGATYTVRL

-163 QGDQPEEPDQTEA
+163 QGEQPEEPDQTEA
-176 VQHVMDLIDAI
+176 VQHVIDLINAI
-187 GVVTEESGEAINAAR
+187 GEITEESGDAINAAR

-207 LTAEAQGQVSNYETL
+207 LTAEEQGQVSNYDVL
-222 VAAEEAYNN
+222 MAAEEAYKT
-231 LSPEDG
+231 LLGDVV
-237 ITEIY
+237 EIY

-247 WEIAADGN
+247 REIAADGN

-263 LTAPWTPVSDFSG
+263 LTAPWTPVSSFSG

-283 VISGLQI
+283 VISELQI
-290 SGAGFFAT
+290 SGAGFFSS
-298 TEEGAVIQNL
+298 TEKGAVIQNL
-308 GLEGTVNHVG
+308 GLEGTVNHPG

-371 GSLTGGTSFAYA
+371 GTLTGGTSFAYA
-383 GGIIGRNGSAE
+383 GGIIGKNGSAE

-441 ALNNGGGAYKAGD
+441 ALNNGGSAYKAGD

-487 GDVTAESGEAID
+487 GEVTAESGDTID
-499 AAREAYD
+499 AARKAYD

-560 YISPE
+560 YIAPE

-587 MRFGDSNFYR
+587 MRFGDSNFFR

-604 TDAAVSS
+604 TNAAVSS
-611 KVDVVHYNSS
+611 KVDVVHYNSN

-668 VGDTGKFSYQNV
+668 VGDTGKFSCQNV

-705 GAGETTVSLNNA
+705 GAGETKVSLNNA
-717 EGEAIYSYAVEVA
+717 EGEAIYSYTVEVA

-773 KMTIWDVLDE
+773 KMTVWDVLDE

-833 AVTYEIEELQ
+833 AVAYEIEELR
-843 VNING
+843 VDVNG
-848 EPVENEGN
+848 ETVADGGN

-910 PGEGDLIITYGEGK
+910 PGKGDLIITYGEGK

-941 LELPETFP
+941 LDLPETFP

-963 QGLQQNRLNA
+963 QGLQQNILNA
-973 ALTVTPENA
+973 ALTVTPANA

-1018 TASVQDGDKLVSASD
+1018 TASVQDGENPVSASD

-1154 STWKESIQK
+1154 STWKASIQK

-1266 YALLAVDANAAN
+1266 YALLAVDANAVN

-1451 QIPEEAQAVIE
+1451 QNPDQA
-1462 LIDQIGTVTLE
+1462 
-1473 SREAI
+1473 
-1478 ETARNAYDALTEE
+1478 
-1491 QREYVTNYSVLT
+1491 
-1503 EAEAELEALEGQ
+1503 
-1515 ASDQE
+1515 

-1529 NSLPAADTL
+1529 NSLPAADAL

-1568 VTALEALENRI
+1568 VTALEELENRI
-1579 QELEDAKDP
+1579 QELEDAEEP
-1588 EKAYVT
+1588 EQAYVT
-1594 VAVEKFTIGQGYLV
+1594 VAIEKFTIGQGYLV

-1636 DNDGSVE
+1636 DNTGSVD
-1643 SGFYLSWILD
+1643 SSFYLSWILD

-1660 DFPEI
+1660 EFPEI
-1665 SLQNAQETGLTI
+1665 SLKHAEEQGIKI

-1684 TLGEFDYTQQSGWMY
+1684 TLGEFDYTNQSGWMY
-1699 TLNNDMPDV
+1699 TLNNDMPNV

-1719 VIRIRFTAMMGDLC
+1719 VIRIRFTAMKGDLC
-1733 SGNGYVENS
+1733 SGNGYVDDP
-1742 FVPDVNG
+1742 FVPNVNG
-1749 DSITR
+1749 DSITK
-1754 LLAQFNSMENRDKL
+1754 LLAEFNGREDKEEL
-1768 LQNRNVQ
+1768 LEYANVQ
-1775 TAYDNAIAAIGNIA
+1775 KAYEGAVAAISDITCEQTA
-1789 NDQAAIDAAETAL
+1789 VDAAEQAL
-1802 QEALNNPGAIPIAS
+1802 RDAIANPSNPEEPQIPEEAQA
-1816 QEVINMISAIGQV
+1816 VIDLIEEIGTV
-1829 TLEDQEAIEAARAAY
+1829 TLDSREAIEAARNAY
-1844 DALTDDQKSY
+1844 DALTEEQQSY
-1854 VTNYADLEN
+1854 VTNYSVLTAAEAELKALE
-1863 AETALKELQNQAA
+1863 EQAA
-1876 DQAAADQVSEQI
+1876 DQAAADAVTEQI
-1888 EALPQTGAVTLE
+1888 NSLP
-1900 DQEAVTAART
+1900 AA
-1910 AYAQLTDSQKA
+1910 
-1921 LVDAGMY
+1921 
-1928 QKLEELEARLAQM
+1928 
-1941 TEDENAVAQMEQE
+1941 
-1954 ISELPDAEEITLEDA
+1954 
-1969 AAVETAQAHYDALT
+1969 
-1983 DTQKEGISQETL
+1983 
-1995 EKLQAAVE
+1995 
-2003 RITAL
+2003 
-2008 KAEAADQE
+2008 
-2016 AAQAVADQI
+2016 
-2025 AALPDTDALTLAD
+2025 DALTLAD
-2038 RQNVEAA
+2038 KAAVEAA
-2045 RSAYEALTASQK
+2045 REAYEALTGNQK
-2057 ALVAGELLTSLEE
+2057 ALVTEETVQKLANLEAKIAELTDDAEAAAEVEQEIVSLPSAEELTLEDAPAVKTANAHYEALTDEQKSLISADIVEKLQKDVEQMAILEE
-2070 KENRIQE
+2070 QAADQAAADAVTEQINSLPAADTLTLADKAAVEAAREAYKALTDAQKQYVTEETMAVLEKCENRIQE
-2077 LEAAEPTPTPDPEP
+2077 LESAENPDGPDVTPTPTPD
-2091 TPSPTPE
+2091 E
-2098 EPTST
+2098 E
-2103 PAPDENDTVTL
+2103 VTL
-2114 TSGNYPISVTGKGLS
+2114 TYQNYPISVTGKGLS
-2129 GYELRLEALTA
+2129 GWELRLEALTA

-2148 QQEITSKE
+2148 QKEITSKE
-2156 ALIRLYNVTLW
+2156 ALIRLYSAALY
-2167 KDGEQ
+2167 KDGQE
-2172 VQPEETLTLNI
+2172 VQPEGEITLNI
-2183 QVGEKYNGQTLT
+2183 QVGEKYNGKTLK
-2195 VLHITDGKVETLTGT
+2195 VLHVADGKVETLTGT
-2210 VTDGI
+2210 VTEGV
-2215 LKITTETLGKFGT
+2215 LKVTVSTLGKFGT

-2234 VMSGT
+2234 VSTGDT
-2239 DSGNGT
+2239 GNGS
-2245 ATGSAGGT
+2245 GSGT
-2253 GSNNVI
+2253 GSS
-2259 TGTGNAKTGDETEVL
+2259 TAGGAAGTGSVQTGDETDLL
-2274 PYLIALLLA
+2274 PYVSALILA
-2283 AGAGTALLMANRR
+2283 VGAGIVLAVFSRKRSTAE
-2296 KAVKK
+2296 K

>member
-30 EENTT
+30 EENTPV
-35 GASFWLQEYDL
+35 ASFWLQEYDL

-94 LDEWSLYLDFNG
+94 LDEWNLYLDFNG

-147 EYKGAAYTVRF
+147 EYKGATYTVRF

-163 QGDQPEEPDQTEA
+163 QEDQPEEPDQTEA
-176 VQHVMDLIDAI
+176 VQYVIDLIDDI
-187 GVVTEESGEAINAAR
+187 GE
-202 AAYDA
+202 
-207 LTAEAQGQVSNYETL
+207 
-222 VAAEEAYNN
+222 
-231 LSPEDG
+231 
-237 ITEIY
+237 
-242 DENGL
+242 
-247 WEIAADGN
+247 
-255 YRLMSDIE
+255 
-263 LTAPWTPVSDFSG
+263 
-276 TLDGNGH
+276 
-283 VISGLQI
+283 
-290 SGAGFFAT
+290 
-298 TEEGAVIQNL
+298 
-308 GLEGTVNHVG
+308 
-318 FSPAGALVG
+318 
-327 RANGSTT
+327 
-334 ITGCYTN
+334 
-341 VAVTADSMEHVGGI
+341 
-355 VGEAQ
+355 
-360 AACVIENCYSL
+360 
-371 GSLTGGTSFAYA
+371 
-383 GGIIGRNGSAE
+383 
-394 TTVSNCYTTAA
+394 
-405 KAVGYSDAAP
+405 
-415 GSNNYCASGDD
+415 
-426 AYASQIPENMDEFLS
+426 
-441 ALNNGGGAYKAGD
+441 
-454 AGGLGYPVLS
+454 
-464 WQSTAVSDD
+464 
-473 EAAAAA
+473 
-479 VEALIDAI
+479 
-487 GDVTAESGEAID
+487 VTAESGEAID

-560 YISPE
+560 YIAPE

-647 YHQDSENRSITLD
+647 YHLDSENRSITLD

-790 GVGTYT
+790 GVSTYT

-848 EPVENEGN
+848 ETVENEGN
-856 WTLEGSESVELA
+856 WTLEGSASVELA

-903 TYVEFTE
+903 TYIEFTE

-941 LELPETFP
+941 LDLPETFP

-963 QGLQQNRLNA
+963 QGLQQNILNA
-973 ALTVTPENA
+973 ALTVTPANA

-1018 TASVQDGDKLVSASD
+1018 TASVQDGENPVSASD

-1375 SDDDSGFTS
+1375 SDEDSGFTS

-1451 QIPEEAQAVIE
+1451 QIPEEAQAVID

-1478 ETARNAYDALTEE
+1478 ETARNAYEALTEE
-1491 QREYVTNYSVLT
+1491 QQSYVTNYSVLT
-1503 EAEAELEALEGQ
+1503 AAEAELKALEEQ
-1515 ASDQE
+1515 AADQA

-1608 EPVLVEITEGESTA
+1608 EPVLAEITEGESTA
-1622 QILDRVLGEKGLRY
+1622 QILDRVLNENGLRY
-1636 DNDGSVE
+1636 DNTGSVD
-1643 SGFYLSWILD
+1643 SSFYLSWILD

-1660 DFPEI
+1660 EFPEV
-1665 SLQNAQETGLTI
+1665 SLQHAEEQGINI

-1754 LLAQFNSMENRDKL
+1754 LLAQFNSMENRDEL

-1775 TAYDNAIAAIGNIA
+1775 TAYDSAIAAISNIA
-1789 NDQAAIDAAETAL
+1789 NDQAAVDAAETAL

-1844 DALTDDQKSY
+1844 DALTDDQKAY

-1863 AETALKELQNQAA
+1863 AETALKELQNQTAA
-1876 DQAAADQVSEQI
+1876 DAVAEQI
-1888 EALPQTGAVTLE
+1888 AALPSADELTLD
-1900 DQEAVTAART
+1900 DQEAVAAART
-1910 AYAQLTDSQKA
+1910 AYTALTDAQKA
-1921 LVDAGMY
+1921 LVA
-1928 QKLEELEARLAQM
+1928 QETLQTLAQLEARLAELMDDETAAGQVE
-1941 TEDENAVAQMEQE
+1941 TEIQALPGVDEM
-1954 ISELPDAEEITLEDA
+1954 TLENA

-1983 DTQKEGISQETL
+1983 ETQKVLVSEEAKN
-1995 EKLQAAVE
+1995 KLQEAAG
-2003 RITAL
+2003 RIEEL
-2008 KAEAADQE
+2008 KAAAADQE
-2016 AAQAVADQI
+2016 AAQTVADQI

-2045 RSAYEALTASQK
+2045 RSAYEALTDSQK

-2167 KDGEQ
+2167 KDGKQ

-2183 QVGEKYNGQTLT
+2183 QVGEKYNGRTLT

-2215 LKITTETLGKFGT
+2215 LKITTDTLGKFGT

>member
-1 MKNMKRILAA
+1 MKKKMKRILA
-11 VITFIMLLSNLPV
+11 VVVTFVMLLGSLPV
-24 YAADGD
+24 YAAGGD
-30 EENTT
+30 AERT
-35 GASFWLQEYDL
+35 GNDESASFWLQEYDL
-46 NSGQET
+46 NSGLET

-77 PLQSYTEYGL
+77 PLQSYTEYGI
-87 ALKDVDG
+87 ALKDVNG
-94 LDEWSLYLDFNG
+94 LDAYNLYLDFNG
-106 IREGSDYDYSTTDYG
+106 IRENSDYDYSTTNYG

-147 EYKGAAYTVRF
+147 EYEGATYTVRL

-163 QGDQPEEPDQTEA
+163 QGEQPEEPDQTEA
-176 VQHVMDLIDAI
+176 VQHVIELINAI
-187 GVVTEESGEAINAAR
+187 GEVTKESDDAINAAR
-202 AAYDA
+202 EAYDS
-207 LTAEAQGQVSNYETL
+207 LTSEEQGQVSNYDVLE
-222 VAAEEAYNN
+222 AAEEAYKA
-231 LSPEDG
+231 LLG
-237 ITEIY
+237 GVVEIY

-247 WEIAADGN
+247 REIAADGN

-263 LTAPWTPVSDFSG
+263 LTAPWTPVSGFAG

-283 VISGLQI
+283 EISGLQI
-290 SGAGFFAT
+290 SGAGFFFS
-298 TEEGAVIQNL
+298 TEKGAVIQNL
-308 GLEGTVNHVG
+308 GLEGTVNHPG
-318 FSPAGALVG
+318 YSPAGALVG

-355 VGEAQ
+355 VGEAR

-371 GSLTGGTSFAYA
+371 GTLTGGTSFAYA

-426 AYASQIPENMDEFLS
+426 AYASQIPKDMDEFLS
-441 ALNNGGGAYKAGD
+441 ALNNGGDAYKAGD

-464 WQSTAVSDD
+464 WQGAAISDD

-487 GDVTAESGEAID
+487 GEVTAESGDAID
-499 AAREAYD
+499 AARKAYD

-546 PGGDPQEVQAGDTV
+546 PDGDPQEVQAGDTV
-560 YISPE
+560 YIAPE

-626 VYFSFSLTREDPD
+626 VYFSFALIREDPD

-695 VQSDGTLTAV
+695 VQSAGTLTAV
-705 GAGETTVSLNNA
+705 GAGETKVSLNNA
-717 EGEAIYSYAVEVA
+717 EGEAIYSYTVEVA
-730 DLKVYYENSVTGEKT
+730 DLKVYYENSDTGEKT

-833 AVTYEIEELQ
+833 AVAYEIEELR
-843 VNING
+843 VNINDETVADG
-848 EPVENEGN
+848 GK
-856 WTLEGSESVELA
+856 WTLEGSASVELA

-875 TDEFVSLSRADYE
+875 TEKFVSLSRADYE

-941 LELPETFP
+941 LELPKTFP

-963 QGLQQNRLNA
+963 QGLQQNILNA
-973 ALTVTPENA
+973 ALTVTPANA

-996 IGEWWNTYE
+996 IGEWWNTFE

-1018 TASVQDGDKLVSASD
+1018 TASVQDGENPVSASD

-1145 VLPDTTELV
+1145 VLPDTAELV
-1154 STWKESIQK
+1154 STWKASIQK

-1254 SERISEGANEAA
+1254 SERISEGTNEAA
-1266 YALLAVDANAAN
+1266 YALLAVDANAVN

-1286 RDTLV
+1286 RDTLM

-1363 VILTLLMLGIDP
+1363 VILTLLMLGIAP

-1446 EPEEP
+1446 EPEE
-1451 QIPEEAQAVIE
+1451 AQAVID

-1473 SREAI
+1473 NREAI
-1478 ETARNAYDALTEE
+1478 EAARNAYDALTEE
-1491 QREYVTNYSVLT
+1491 QQSYVTNYSVLT
-1503 EAEAELEALEGQ
+1503 AAEAELKALEEQ
-1515 ASDQE
+1515 A

-1529 NSLPAADTL
+1529 NSLPAADAL

-1568 VTALEALENRI
+1568 VTALEELENRI
-1579 QELEDAKDP
+1579 QELEDAEEP
-1588 EKAYVT
+1588 EQAYVT
-1594 VAVEKFTIGQGYLV
+1594 VAIEKFTIGQGYLV

-1622 QILDRVLGEKGLRY
+1622 QILDRVLGENGLRY
-1636 DNDGSVE
+1636 DNTGSVD
-1643 SGFYLSWILD
+1643 SSFYLSWILD

-1660 DFPEI
+1660 EFPEI
-1665 SLQNAQETGLTI
+1665 SLKHAEEQGIKI

-1684 TLGEFDYTQQSGWMY
+1684 TLGEFDYTNHQSGWMY
-1699 TLNNDMPDV
+1699 TLNNDMPNV

-1719 VIRIRFTAMMGDLC
+1719 VIRIRFTAMKGDLC
-1733 SGNGYVENS
+1733 SGNGYVDDP
-1742 FVPDVNG
+1742 FVPNVNG
-1749 DSITR
+1749 DSITK
-1754 LLAQFNSMENRDKL
+1754 LLAEFNGREDKEEL
-1768 LQNRNVQ
+1768 LEYANVQ
-1775 TAYDNAIAAIGNIA
+1775 KAYEGAVAAISDITCEQTA
-1789 NDQAAIDAAETAL
+1789 VDAAEQAL
-1802 QEALNNPGAIPIAS
+1802 RDAIANPSNPEEPQIPEEAQA
-1816 QEVINMISAIGQV
+1816 VIDLIEEIGTV
-1829 TLEDQEAIEAARAAY
+1829 TLDSREAIEAARNAY
-1844 DALTDDQKSY
+1844 DALTEEQQSY
-1854 VTNYADLEN
+1854 VTNYSVLTAAEAELKALE
-1863 AETALKELQNQAA
+1863 E
-1876 DQAAADQVSEQI
+1876 QAAADAVTEQI
-1888 EALPQTGAVTLE
+1888 NSLP
-1900 DQEAVTAART
+1900 AA
-1910 AYAQLTDSQKA
+1910 
-1921 LVDAGMY
+1921 
-1928 QKLEELEARLAQM
+1928 
-1941 TEDENAVAQMEQE
+1941 
-1954 ISELPDAEEITLEDA
+1954 
-1969 AAVETAQAHYDALT
+1969 
-1983 DTQKEGISQETL
+1983 
-1995 EKLQAAVE
+1995 
-2003 RITAL
+2003 
-2008 KAEAADQE
+2008 
-2016 AAQAVADQI
+2016 
-2025 AALPDTDALTLAD
+2025 DALTLEDKAA
-2038 RQNVEAA
+2038 VEAA
-2045 RSAYEALTASQK
+2045 REAYEALTDAQK
-2057 ALVAGELLTSLEE
+2057 QYVTEETMAVLE
-2070 KENRIQE
+2070 KCENRIQE
-2077 LEAAEPTPTPDPEP
+2077 LESAENPDGPDVTPTPTPD
-2091 TPSPTPE
+2091 E
-2098 EPTST
+2098 E
-2103 PAPDENDTVTL
+2103 VTL
-2114 TSGNYPISVTGKGLS
+2114 TYQNYPISVTGKGLS
-2129 GYELRLEALTA
+2129 GWELRLEALTA
-2140 SDSDVKLM
+2140 FDSDVKLM
-2148 QQEITSKE
+2148 QKEITSKE
-2156 ALIRLYNVTLW
+2156 ALIRLYSAALY
-2167 KDGEQ
+2167 KDGQE
-2172 VQPEETLTLNI
+2172 VQPEGEITLNI
-2183 QVGEKYNGQTLT
+2183 QVGEKYNGKTLK
-2195 VLHITDGKVETLTGT
+2195 VLHVADGKVETLTGT
-2210 VTDGI
+2210 VTEGV
-2215 LKITTETLGKFGT
+2215 LKVTVSTLGKFGT

-2234 VMSGT
+2234 VSTGDT
-2239 DSGNGT
+2239 GNGS
-2245 ATGSAGGT
+2245 GSGT
-2253 GSNNVI
+2253 GSS
-2259 TGTGNAKTGDETEVL
+2259 TAGGAAGTGSVQTGDETDLL
-2274 PYLIALLLA
+2274 PYVSALILA
-2283 AGAGTALLMANRR
+2283 VGAGIVLAVFSRKRSTAE
-2296 KAVKK
+2296 K

>member
-1 MKNMKRILAA
+1 MTFVMLAGA
-11 VITFIMLLSNLPV
+11 LPV
-24 YAADGD
+24 YAENGENQAADSGQ
-30 EENTT
+30 
-35 GASFWLQEYDL
+35 SFWLQEYDL

-77 PLQSYTEYGL
+77 PLQSYTEYGI

-94 LDEWSLYLDFNG
+94 LDEWNLYLDFNG
-106 IREGSDYDYSTTDYG
+106 IREGSDYDYSTTNYG

-147 EYKGAAYTVRF
+147 EYKGATYTVRL

-176 VQHVMDLIDAI
+176 VQHVIDLINAI
-187 GVVTEESGEAINAAR
+187 GEVTEESGDAINAAR

-207 LTAEAQGQVSNYETL
+207 LTAEEQEQVSNYDVLE
-222 VAAEEAYNN
+222 AAEEIYKGLLGDAV
-231 LSPEDG
+231 
-237 ITEIY
+237 EIY

-247 WEIAADGN
+247 REIAADGN

-263 LTAPWTPVSDFSG
+263 LTIPWNPVDSFAG

-283 VISGLQI
+283 IISGLQI

-298 TEEGAVIQNL
+298 TEEGAVIRNL
-308 GLEGTVNHVG
+308 GLEGSVNHPG

-327 RANGSTT
+327 RVRGTT
-334 ITGCYTN
+334 AITDCYTN
-341 VAVTADSMEHVGGI
+341 VAVTADSMENVGGI
-355 VGEAQ
+355 AGEVLAP
-360 AACVIENCYSL
+360 CIIENCYSL
-371 GSLTGGTSFAYA
+371 GTLTGGTSFAYA
-383 GGIIGRNGSAE
+383 GGIIGRNGSTE

-415 GSNNYCASGDD
+415 GSNNYCTSGDD
-426 AYASQIPENMDEFLS
+426 AYASQIPEDMDEFLS
-441 ALNNGGGAYKAGD
+441 ALNNGGDAYKAGN

-464 WQSTAVSDD
+464 WQRTEASDD

-479 VEALIDAI
+479 VEALINAI
-487 GDVTAESGEAID
+487 GEVTAESGDAIA

-512 KALVSNYETLTAAEE
+512 KALVSNFETLTAAEE
-527 AYAALDEEPQSS
+527 AYAALEEEPQSS

-560 YISPE
+560 YIAPE

-604 TDAAVSS
+604 TDAAVST

-626 VYFSFSLTREDPD
+626 VYFSFELTREDPD
-639 IAKDPSVT
+639 IAKEPSVT
-647 YHQDSENRSITLD
+647 YHQNSGNRSITLD

-668 VGDTGKFSYQNV
+668 AGDTGKFSYQNV

-686 VSSNPEVAE
+686 VSSNPEVAA
-695 VQSDGTLTAV
+695 VQPDGTLTAA
-705 GAGETTVSLNNA
+705 GAGETTVSLNNT
-717 EGEAIYSYAVEVA
+717 EGEAIYSYTVEVA
-730 DLKVYYENSVTGEKT
+730 DLKVYYENGATGERT

-758 GSGKVVME
+758 GNGKIVME

-773 KMTIWDVLDE
+773 KTTVWDVLDE

-790 GVGTYT
+790 AVSYNGSV
-796 GDITVTSP
+796 TVTSP
-804 DTVEVALKGSKS
+804 DTVEVALKGSKA
-816 PYLTGTYDFIL
+816 PYLIGTYDFIL

-833 AVTYEIEELQ
+833 AVTYEIEELRAE
-843 VNING
+843 ING
-848 EPVENEGN
+848 ETVEDGGS
-856 WTLEGSESVELA
+856 WTMNGSESIELRLY
-868 ISGKYQG
+868 GKYQG
-875 TDEFVSLSRADYE
+875 AEEFVSLSRADYE
-888 IQGNDRMEISVYDSG
+888 IQGNDQMIVSIYDNG
-903 TYVEFTE
+903 TYVEFAE
-910 PGEGDLIITYGEGK
+910 PGEGDLTITYGEGQ
-924 THTIHM
+924 TYTIHM
-930 ESTYVPIESMK
+930 ESTYVPIESMG

-963 QGLQQNRLNA
+963 QGLQQNILNA
-973 ALTVTPENA
+973 ALTVTPANA

-1018 TASVQDGDKLVSASD
+1018 TASVQDGDNLVSASD

-1052 LTIQVGE
+1052 LTIQIGE

-1154 STWKESIQK
+1154 GTWKESIQK

-1183 ERAGIDMGVDKE
+1183 ERAGIHMGVDKE

-1200 VKEELADEYGDL
+1200 VKEALADEYGKL

-1347 RNINMGDYGT
+1347 RGISMGDYGT

-1363 VILTLLMLGIDP
+1363 VIVTLLMLGIDP
-1375 SDDDSGFTS
+1375 SADDSGFTA
-1384 WGANIFTATDEY
+1384 WGANIFTATDQY
-1396 RIESGGFAHTKGGA
+1396 RIETGGFAHTKGGA

-1435 IYDMTDVMGGE
+1435 IYDMTDIMGGE

-1451 QIPEEAQAVIE
+1451 EGPSDEDKNAAAAVDA
-1462 LIDQIGTVTLE
+1462 LIDSIGEVTLD
-1473 SREAI
+1473 SGEAI
-1478 ETARNAYDALTEE
+1478 QAARDAYDKLTDT
-1491 QREYVTNYSVLT
+1491 QKGLVTKL
-1503 EAEAELEALEGQ
+1503 
-1515 ASDQE
+1515 
-1520 AADAVTEQI
+1520 
-1529 NSLPAADTL
+1529 DTL
-1538 TLEDKAAVEAAR
+1538 TTAETRYQELQDQEKADEEAAAAVDALIDRIGEVTLDSGEAIQAAR
-1550 EAYEALT
+1550 EAYDKLT
-1557 DAQKQYVTEET
+1557 DTQKDLVTKLDTLTAAEET
-1568 VTALEALENRI
+1568 YKQL
-1579 QELEDAKDP
+1579 QEEEQKG
-1588 EKAYVT
+1588 YVA

-1608 EPVLVEITEGESTA
+1608 EPVLVEIQPGEDTTA
-1622 QILDRVLGEKGLRY
+1622 EVLDALLTANGLRY
-1636 DNDGSVE
+1636 DNTGSLE
-1643 SGFYLSWILD
+1643 SSFYLSWILD
-1653 EAGSLTA
+1653 ENGSLTA

-1665 SLQNAQETGLTI
+1665 ILQYAEENGIEI
-1677 TNPRRRA
+1677 TNERRRA
-1684 TLGEFDYTQQSGWMY
+1684 TLGEFDYTRQSGWMY
-1699 TLNNDMPDV
+1699 TLNNDMPNV
-1708 GMSDTEPKDGD
+1708 GMSDTTPENED
-1719 VIRIRFTAMMGDLC
+1719 VIRIRFTAVKGDLC
-1733 SGNGYVENS
+1733 SGNNYVEY
-1742 FVPDVNG
+1742 FVPNVDG
-1749 DSITR
+1749 DSLTWT
-1754 LLAQFNSMENRDKL
+1754 LAEFNSSENREEL
-1768 LQNRNVQ
+1768 MGYENVKE
-1775 TAYDNAIAAIGNIA
+1775 AYENAVAAISNIA
-1789 NDQAAIDAAETAL
+1789 NTQETVDAAEAAFK
-1802 QEALNNPGAIPIAS
+1802 EAVANPGNPEEPEVPVEAQAVMDLIS
-1816 QEVINMISAIGQV
+1816 QIGEV
-1829 TLEDQEAIEAARAAY
+1829 TLDSEEAIRGARDAY
-1844 DALTDDQKSY
+1844 NALTEEQKGY
-1854 VTNYADLEN
+1854 VTNYEVLEQAEPADL
-1863 AETALKELQNQAA
+1863 Q
-1876 DQAAADQVSEQI
+1876 DRYSDFREQ
-1888 EALPQTGAVTLE
+1888 
-1900 DQEAVTAART
+1900 
-1910 AYAQLTDSQKA
+1910 
-1921 LVDAGMY
+1921 
-1928 QKLEELEARLAQM
+1928 
-1941 TEDENAVAQMEQE
+1941 
-1954 ISELPDAEEITLEDA
+1954 
-1969 AAVETAQAHYDALT
+1969 
-1983 DTQKEGISQETL
+1983 
-1995 EKLQAAVE
+1995 
-2003 RITAL
+2003 
-2008 KAEAADQE
+2008 
-2016 AAQAVADQI
+2016 
-2025 AALPDTDALTLAD
+2025 
-2038 RQNVEAA
+2038 
-2045 RSAYEALTASQK
+2045 RS
-2057 ALVAGELLTSLEE
+2057 
-2070 KENRIQE
+2070 
-2077 LEAAEPTPTPDPEP
+2077 
-2091 TPSPTPE
+2091 
-2098 EPTST
+2098 
-2103 PAPDENDTVTL
+2103 
-2114 TSGNYPISVTGKGLS
+2114 
-2129 GYELRLEALTA
+2129 
-2140 SDSDVKLM
+2140 
-2148 QQEITSKE
+2148 
-2156 ALIRLYNVTLW
+2156 
-2167 KDGEQ
+2167 
-2172 VQPEETLTLNI
+2172 
-2183 QVGEKYNGQTLT
+2183 
-2195 VLHITDGKVETLTGT
+2195 H
-2210 VTDGI
+2210 
-2215 LKITTETLGKFGT
+2215 
-2228 VVDAST
+2228 
-2234 VMSGT
+2234 
-2239 DSGNGT
+2239 
-2245 ATGSAGGT
+2245 
-2253 GSNNVI
+2253 
-2259 TGTGNAKTGDETEVL
+2259 
-2274 PYLIALLLA
+2274 
-2283 AGAGTALLMANRR
+2283 
-2296 KAVKK
+2296 

>member
-1 MKNMKRILAA
+1 MKKKMKRILAA
-11 VITFIMLLSNLPV
+11 VVTFVMLLGSLPV
-24 YAADGD
+24 YAAVGD
-30 EENTT
+30 AERT
-35 GASFWLQEYDL
+35 GNDESASFWLQEYDL

-77 PLQSYTEYGL
+77 PLQSYTEYGI

-94 LDEWSLYLDFNG
+94 LDPYKLSLDFNG
-106 IREGSDYDYSTTDYG
+106 IREDSDYDYSTTPYG
-121 TFGISADLKAAL
+121 TFGVSAVLKAAL
-133 DSALSQQGSAEFKI
+133 DSVLSQQGSAEFKI
-147 EYKGAAYTVRF
+147 EYKGETYTVRL
-158 LNEHD
+158 LNKHD
-163 QGDQPEEPDQTEA
+163 QEEQPEEPGQTEA
-176 VQHVMDLIDAI
+176 IQKVIDLINAI
-187 GVVTEESGEAINAAR
+187 GKVTEESGEAIN
-202 AAYDA
+202 
-207 LTAEAQGQVSNYETL
+207 
-222 VAAEEAYNN
+222 
-231 LSPEDG
+231 
-237 ITEIY
+237 
-242 DENGL
+242 
-247 WEIAADGN
+247 
-255 YRLMSDIE
+255 
-263 LTAPWTPVSDFSG
+263 
-276 TLDGNGH
+276 
-283 VISGLQI
+283 
-290 SGAGFFAT
+290 
-298 TEEGAVIQNL
+298 
-308 GLEGTVNHVG
+308 
-318 FSPAGALVG
+318 
-327 RANGSTT
+327 
-334 ITGCYTN
+334 
-341 VAVTADSMEHVGGI
+341 
-355 VGEAQ
+355 
-360 AACVIENCYSL
+360 
-371 GSLTGGTSFAYA
+371 
-383 GGIIGRNGSAE
+383 
-394 TTVSNCYTTAA
+394 
-405 KAVGYSDAAP
+405 
-415 GSNNYCASGDD
+415 
-426 AYASQIPENMDEFLS
+426 
-441 ALNNGGGAYKAGD
+441 
-454 AGGLGYPVLS
+454 
-464 WQSTAVSDD
+464 
-473 EAAAAA
+473 
-479 VEALIDAI
+479 
-487 GDVTAESGEAID
+487 
-499 AAREAYD
+499 
-506 ALTDGQ
+506 
-512 KALVSNYETLTAAEE
+512 
-527 AYAALDEEPQSS
+527 AALDEEPQSS

-546 PGGDPQEVQAGDTV
+546 PDGDPQEVQAGDTV
-560 YISPE
+560 YIAPE

-626 VYFSFSLTREDPD
+626 VYFSFALTREDPD

-686 VSSNPEVAE
+686 VSSKPEVAE
-695 VQSDGTLTAV
+695 VQPDGTLTAV
-705 GAGETTVSLNNA
+705 GAGETVVSLNNA
-717 EGEAIYSYAVEVA
+717 EGETIYSYAVEVA

-758 GSGKVVME
+758 RSGKVVME

-773 KMTIWDVLDE
+773 KMTVWDVLDE

-833 AVTYEIEELQ
+833 AVAYEIEELR
-843 VNING
+843 VDVNG
-848 EPVENEGN
+848 ETVADGGN

-910 PGEGDLIITYGEGK
+910 PGKGDLIITYGEGK

-941 LELPETFP
+941 LDLPETFP

-963 QGLQQNRLNA
+963 QGLQQNILNA
-973 ALTVTPENA
+973 ALIVTPANA

-1018 TASVQDGDKLVSASD
+1018 TASVQDGENPVSASD

-1154 STWKESIQK
+1154 STWKASIQK

-1266 YALLAVDANAAN
+1266 YALLAVDANAVN

-1363 VILTLLMLGIDP
+1363 VILTLLRLGIDP

-1451 QIPEEAQAVIE
+1451 QNPDQA
-1462 LIDQIGTVTLE
+1462 
-1473 SREAI
+1473 
-1478 ETARNAYDALTEE
+1478 
-1491 QREYVTNYSVLT
+1491 
-1503 EAEAELEALEGQ
+1503 
-1515 ASDQE
+1515 

-1529 NSLPAADTL
+1529 NSLPAADAL

-1568 VTALEALENRI
+1568 VTALEELENRI
-1579 QELEDAKDP
+1579 QELEDAEEP
-1588 EKAYVT
+1588 EQAYVT
-1594 VAVEKFTIGQGYLV
+1594 VAIEKFTIGQGYLV

-1622 QILDRVLGEKGLRY
+1622 QILDRVLGENGLRY
-1636 DNDGSVE
+1636 DNTGSVD
-1643 SGFYLSWILD
+1643 SSFYLSWILD

-1660 DFPEI
+1660 EFSEV
-1665 SLQNAQETGLTI
+1665 SLQHAEEQGITI

-1684 TLGEFDYTQQSGWMY
+1684 TLGEFDYTNQSGWMY
-1699 TLNNDMPDV
+1699 TLNNDMPNV

-1719 VIRIRFTAMMGDLC
+1719 VIRIRFTAMKGDLC
-1733 SGNGYVENS
+1733 SGNGYVDDP

-1749 DSITR
+1749 DSITK
-1754 LLAQFNSMENRDKL
+1754 LLAEFNGREDKEEL
-1768 LQNRNVQ
+1768 LEYANVQ
-1775 TAYDNAIAAIGNIA
+1775 KAYEGAVAAISDITCEQTA
-1789 NDQAAIDAAETAL
+1789 VDAAEQAL
-1802 QEALNNPGAIPIAS
+1802 RDAIANPSNPEEPQIPEEAQA
-1816 QEVINMISAIGQV
+1816 VIDLIEEIGTV
-1829 TLEDQEAIEAARAAY
+1829 TLDSREAIEAARNAY
-1844 DALTDDQKSY
+1844 DALTEEQQSY
-1854 VTNYADLEN
+1854 VTNYSVLTAAEAELKALE
-1863 AETALKELQNQAA
+1863 EQAA
-1876 DQAAADQVSEQI
+1876 DQAAADAVTEQI
-1888 EALPQTGAVTLE
+1888 NSLP
-1900 DQEAVTAART
+1900 
-1910 AYAQLTDSQKA
+1910 
-1921 LVDAGMY
+1921 
-1928 QKLEELEARLAQM
+1928 
-1941 TEDENAVAQMEQE
+1941 
-1954 ISELPDAEEITLEDA
+1954 
-1969 AAVETAQAHYDALT
+1969 
-1983 DTQKEGISQETL
+1983 
-1995 EKLQAAVE
+1995 
-2003 RITAL
+2003 
-2008 KAEAADQE
+2008 AAD
-2016 AAQAVADQI
+2016 
-2025 AALPDTDALTLAD
+2025 TLTLAD
-2038 RQNVEAA
+2038 KAAVEAA
-2045 RSAYEALTASQK
+2045 REAYEALTDAQK
-2057 ALVAGELLTSLEE
+2057 QYVTEETMAVLE
-2070 KENRIQE
+2070 KCENRIQE
-2077 LEAAEPTPTPDPEP
+2077 LESAENPDGPDVTPTPTPD
-2091 TPSPTPE
+2091 E
-2098 EPTST
+2098 E
-2103 PAPDENDTVTL
+2103 VTL
-2114 TSGNYPISVTGKGLS
+2114 TYQNYPISVTGKGLS
-2129 GYELRLEALTA
+2129 GWELRLEALTA

-2148 QQEITSKE
+2148 QKEITSKE
-2156 ALIRLYNVTLW
+2156 ALIRLYSAALY
-2167 KDGEQ
+2167 KDGQE
-2172 VQPEETLTLNI
+2172 VQPEGEITLNI
-2183 QVGEKYNGQTLT
+2183 QVGEKYNGKTLK
-2195 VLHITDGKVETLTGT
+2195 VLHVADGKVETLTGT
-2210 VTDGI
+2210 VTEGV
-2215 LKITTETLGKFGT
+2215 LKVTVSTLGKFGT

-2234 VMSGT
+2234 VSTGDT
-2239 DSGNGT
+2239 GNGS
-2245 ATGSAGGT
+2245 GSGT
-2253 GSNNVI
+2253 GSS
-2259 TGTGNAKTGDETEVL
+2259 TAGGAAGTGSVQTGDETDLL
-2274 PYLIALLLA
+2274 PYVSALILA
-2283 AGAGTALLMANRR
+2283 VGAGIVLAVFSRKRSTAE
-2296 KAVKK
+2296 K

>member
-1 MKNMKRILAA
+1 MKKKMKRILAA
-11 VITFIMLLSNLPV
+11 VVTFVMLLGSLPV
-24 YAADGD
+24 YAAVGD
-30 EENTT
+30 AERT
-35 GASFWLQEYDL
+35 GNDESASFWLQEYDL

-77 PLQSYTEYGL
+77 PLQSYTEYGI

-94 LDEWSLYLDFNG
+94 LDPYKLSLDFNG
-106 IREGSDYDYSTTDYG
+106 IREDSDYDYSTTPYR
-121 TFGISADLKAAL
+121 TFGVSAVLKAAL
-133 DSALSQQGSAEFKI
+133 DSVLSQQGSAEFKI
-147 EYKGAAYTVRF
+147 EYKGETYTVRL
-158 LNEHD
+158 LNKHD
-163 QGDQPEEPDQTEA
+163 QEEQPEEPGQTEA
-176 VQHVMDLIDAI
+176 IQKVIDLINAI
-187 GVVTEESGEAINAAR
+187 GKVTEESGEAINAAR
-202 AAYDA
+202 EAYDS
-207 LTAEAQGQVSNYETL
+207 LTSEEQGQVSNYDVLE
-222 VAAEEAYNN
+222 AAEEEYRN
-231 LSPEDG
+231 LSPESV
-237 ITEIY
+237 TEIY
-242 DENGL
+242 DEKGL
-247 WEIAADGN
+247 RGIEADGN

-263 LTAPWTPVSDFSG
+263 LTEPWTPVSSFSG

-290 SGAGFFAT
+290 SGAGFFFS
-298 TEEGAVIQNL
+298 TEEGAVIRNL
-308 GLEGTVNHVG
+308 GLEGTVNHPG
-318 FSPAGALVG
+318 SSPAGALVG

-355 VGEAQ
+355 VGEAR

-371 GSLTGGTSFAYA
+371 GTLTGGTSFAYA

-441 ALNNGGGAYKAGD
+441 ALNNGGSAYKAGD

-487 GDVTAESGEAID
+487 GEVTAESGDTID
-499 AAREAYD
+499 AARKAYD

-546 PGGDPQEVQAGDTV
+546 PDGDPQEVQAGDTV
-560 YISPE
+560 YIAPE

-626 VYFSFSLTREDPD
+626 VYFSFALTREDPD

-686 VSSNPEVAE
+686 VSSKPEVAE
-695 VQSDGTLTAV
+695 VQPDGTLTAV
-705 GAGETTVSLNNA
+705 GAGETVVSLNNA
-717 EGEAIYSYAVEVA
+717 EGETIYSYAVEVA

-773 KMTIWDVLDE
+773 KMTVWDVLDE

-833 AVTYEIEELQ
+833 AVAYEIEELR

-848 EPVENEGN
+848 ETVADGGN

-888 IQGNDRMEISVYDSG
+888 IQGNDQMEISVYDSG

-910 PGEGDLIITYGEGK
+910 PGKGDLIITYGEGK

-963 QGLQQNRLNA
+963 QGLQQNILNA
-973 ALTVTPENA
+973 ALIVTPANA

-1018 TASVQDGDKLVSASD
+1018 TASVQDGENPVSASD

-1115 TITGTPAAAAE
+1115 TITGTPVAAAE
-1126 GTSPSVTFTIH
+1126 GKSPSVTFTIH

-1266 YALLAVDANAAN
+1266 YALLAVDANAVN

-1363 VILTLLMLGIDP
+1363 VILTLLRLGIDP

-1451 QIPEEAQAVIE
+1451 QNPDQA
-1462 LIDQIGTVTLE
+1462 
-1473 SREAI
+1473 
-1478 ETARNAYDALTEE
+1478 
-1491 QREYVTNYSVLT
+1491 
-1503 EAEAELEALEGQ
+1503 
-1515 ASDQE
+1515 

-1529 NSLPAADTL
+1529 NSLPAADAL

-1568 VTALEALENRI
+1568 VTALEELENRI
-1579 QELEDAKDP
+1579 QELEDAEEP
-1588 EKAYVT
+1588 EQAYVT
-1594 VAVEKFTIGQGYLV
+1594 VAIEKFTIGQGYLV

-1622 QILDRVLGEKGLRY
+1622 QILDRVLGENGLRY
-1636 DNDGSVE
+1636 DNTGSVD
-1643 SGFYLSWILD
+1643 SSFYLSWILD

-1660 DFPEI
+1660 EFPEV
-1665 SLQNAQETGLTI
+1665 SLQHAEEQGITI

-1684 TLGEFDYTQQSGWMY
+1684 TLGEFDYTNQSGWMY
-1699 TLNNDMPDV
+1699 TLNNDMPNV

-1719 VIRIRFTAMMGDLC
+1719 VIRIRFTAMKGDLC
-1733 SGNGYVENS
+1733 SGNGYVDDP
-1742 FVPDVNG
+1742 FVPNVNG
-1749 DSITR
+1749 DSITK
-1754 LLAQFNSMENRDKL
+1754 LLAEFNGREDKEEL
-1768 LQNRNVQ
+1768 LEYANVQ
-1775 TAYDNAIAAIGNIA
+1775 KAYEGAVAAISDITCEQTA
-1789 NDQAAIDAAETAL
+1789 VDAAEQAL
-1802 QEALNNPGAIPIAS
+1802 RDAIANPSNPEEPQIPEEAQA
-1816 QEVINMISAIGQV
+1816 VIDLIEEIGTV
-1829 TLEDQEAIEAARAAY
+1829 TLDSREAIEAARNAY
-1844 DALTDDQKSY
+1844 DALTEEQQSY
-1854 VTNYADLEN
+1854 VTNYSVLTAAEAELKALE
-1863 AETALKELQNQAA
+1863 EQAA
-1876 DQAAADQVSEQI
+1876 DQAAADAVTEQI
-1888 EALPQTGAVTLE
+1888 NSLP
-1900 DQEAVTAART
+1900 AA
-1910 AYAQLTDSQKA
+1910 
-1921 LVDAGMY
+1921 
-1928 QKLEELEARLAQM
+1928 
-1941 TEDENAVAQMEQE
+1941 
-1954 ISELPDAEEITLEDA
+1954 
-1969 AAVETAQAHYDALT
+1969 
-1983 DTQKEGISQETL
+1983 
-1995 EKLQAAVE
+1995 
-2003 RITAL
+2003 
-2008 KAEAADQE
+2008 
-2016 AAQAVADQI
+2016 
-2025 AALPDTDALTLAD
+2025 DALTLAD
-2038 RQNVEAA
+2038 KAAVEAA
-2045 RSAYEALTASQK
+2045 REAYEALTGNQK
-2057 ALVAGELLTSLEE
+2057 ALVTEETVQKLANLEAKIAELTDDAEAAAEVEQEIVSLPSAEELTLEDAPAVKTANAHYEALTDEQKSLISADIVEKLQKAVEQMAILEE
-2070 KENRIQE
+2070 QAADQAAADAVTEQINSLPAADTLTLADKAAVEAAREAYEALTDAQKQYVTEETMAVLEKCENRIQE
-2077 LEAAEPTPTPDPEP
+2077 LESAENPDGPDVTPTPTPD
-2091 TPSPTPE
+2091 E
-2098 EPTST
+2098 E
-2103 PAPDENDTVTL
+2103 VTL
-2114 TSGNYPISVTGKGLS
+2114 TYQNYPISVTGKGLS
-2129 GYELRLEALTA
+2129 GWELRLEALTA

-2148 QQEITSKE
+2148 QKEITSKE
-2156 ALIRLYNVTLW
+2156 ALIRLYSAALY
-2167 KDGEQ
+2167 KDGQE
-2172 VQPEETLTLNI
+2172 VQPEGEITLNI
-2183 QVGEKYNGQTLT
+2183 QVGEKYNGKTLK
-2195 VLHITDGKVETLTGT
+2195 VLHVADGKVETLTGT
-2210 VTDGI
+2210 VTEGV
-2215 LKITTETLGKFGT
+2215 LKVTVSTLGKFGT

-2234 VMSGT
+2234 VSTGDT
-2239 DSGNGT
+2239 GNGS
-2245 ATGSAGGT
+2245 GSGT
-2253 GSNNVI
+2253 GSS
-2259 TGTGNAKTGDETEVL
+2259 TAGGAAGTGSVQTGDETDLL
-2274 PYLIALLLA
+2274 PYVSALILA
-2283 AGAGTALLMANRR
+2283 VGAGIVLAVFSRKRSTAE
-2296 KAVKK
+2296 K

>member
-1 MKNMKRILAA
+1 MKKKMKRILA
-11 VITFIMLLSNLPV
+11 VVVTFVMLLGSLPV
-24 YAADGD
+24 YAAGGD
-30 EENTT
+30 AERT
-35 GASFWLQEYDL
+35 GNDESASFWLQEYDL
-46 NSGQET
+46 NSGLET

-77 PLQSYTEYGL
+77 PLQSYTEYGI
-87 ALKDVDG
+87 ALKDVNG
-94 LDEWSLYLDFNG
+94 LDAYNLYLDFNG
-106 IREGSDYDYSTTDYG
+106 IRENSDYDYSTTNYG

-147 EYKGAAYTVRF
+147 EYEGATYTVRL

-163 QGDQPEEPDQTEA
+163 QGEQPEEPDQTEA
-176 VQHVMDLIDAI
+176 VQHVIELINAI
-187 GVVTEESGEAINAAR
+187 GEVTKESDDAINAAR
-202 AAYDA
+202 EAYDS
-207 LTAEAQGQVSNYETL
+207 LTSEEQGQVSNYDVLE
-222 VAAEEAYNN
+222 AAEEAYKA
-231 LSPEDG
+231 LLG
-237 ITEIY
+237 GVVEIY

-247 WEIAADGN
+247 REIAADGN

-263 LTAPWTPVSDFSG
+263 LTAPWTPVSGFAG

-290 SGAGFFAT
+290 SGAGFFFS
-298 TEEGAVIQNL
+298 TEKGAVIQNL
-308 GLEGTVNHVG
+308 GLEGTVNHPG
-318 FSPAGALVG
+318 YSPAGALVG

-355 VGEAQ
+355 VGEAR

-371 GSLTGGTSFAYA
+371 GTLTGGTSFAYA

-426 AYASQIPENMDEFLS
+426 AYASQIPKDMDEFLS
-441 ALNNGGGAYKAGD
+441 ALNNGGDAYKAGD

-464 WQSTAVSDD
+464 WQGAAISDD

-487 GDVTAESGEAID
+487 GEVTAESGDAID
-499 AAREAYD
+499 AARKAYD

-546 PGGDPQEVQAGDTV
+546 PDGDPQEVQAGDTV
-560 YISPE
+560 YIAPE

-626 VYFSFSLTREDPD
+626 VYFSFALIREDPD

-695 VQSDGTLTAV
+695 VQSAGTLTAV
-705 GAGETTVSLNNA
+705 GAGETKVSLNNA
-717 EGEAIYSYAVEVA
+717 EGEAIYSYTVEVA
-730 DLKVYYENSVTGEKT
+730 DLKVYYENSDTGEKT

-833 AVTYEIEELQ
+833 AVAYEIEELR
-843 VNING
+843 VNINDETVADG
-848 EPVENEGN
+848 GK
-856 WTLEGSESVELA
+856 WTLEGSASVELA

-875 TDEFVSLSRADYE
+875 TEKFVSLSRADYE

-941 LELPETFP
+941 LELPKTFP

-963 QGLQQNRLNA
+963 QGLQQNILNA
-973 ALTVTPENA
+973 ALTVTPANA

-996 IGEWWNTYE
+996 IGEWWNTFE

-1018 TASVQDGDKLVSASD
+1018 TASVQDGENPVSASD

-1154 STWKESIQK
+1154 STWKASIQK

-1254 SERISEGANEAA
+1254 SERISEGTNEAA
-1266 YALLAVDANAAN
+1266 YALLAVDANAVN

-1286 RDTLV
+1286 RDTLM

-1363 VILTLLMLGIDP
+1363 VILTLLMLGIAP

-1446 EPEEP
+1446 EPEE
-1451 QIPEEAQAVIE
+1451 AQAVID

-1473 SREAI
+1473 NREAI
-1478 ETARNAYDALTEE
+1478 EAARNAYDALTEE
-1491 QREYVTNYSVLT
+1491 QQSYVTNYSVLT
-1503 EAEAELEALEGQ
+1503 AAEAELKALEEQAAADAVTEQINSLPAADALTLEDKAAVEAAREAYEALTGNQKALVTEETVQKLANLEAKIAELTDDAEAAAEVEQEIVSLPSAEELTLEDAPAVKTANAHYEALTDEQKSLISADIVEKLQKAVEQMAILEEQ
-1515 ASDQE
+1515 AADQA

-1538 TLEDKAAVEAAR
+1538 TLADKAAVEAAR

-1568 VTALEALENRI
+1568 MAVLEKCENRI
-1579 QELEDAKDP
+1579 QELESAENP
-1588 EKAYVT
+1588 
-1594 VAVEKFTIGQGYLV
+1594 
-1608 EPVLVEITEGESTA
+1608 
-1622 QILDRVLGEKGLRY
+1622 
-1636 DNDGSVE
+1636 DG
-1643 SGFYLSWILD
+1643 
-1653 EAGSLTA
+1653 
-1660 DFPEI
+1660 
-1665 SLQNAQETGLTI
+1665 
-1677 TNPRRRA
+1677 
-1684 TLGEFDYTQQSGWMY
+1684 
-1699 TLNNDMPDV
+1699 PDV
-1708 GMSDTEPKDGD
+1708 T
-1719 VIRIRFTAMMGDLC
+1719 
-1733 SGNGYVENS
+1733 
-1742 FVPDVNG
+1742 
-1749 DSITR
+1749 
-1754 LLAQFNSMENRDKL
+1754 
-1768 LQNRNVQ
+1768 
-1775 TAYDNAIAAIGNIA
+1775 
-1789 NDQAAIDAAETAL
+1789 
-1802 QEALNNPGAIPIAS
+1802 
-1816 QEVINMISAIGQV
+1816 
-1829 TLEDQEAIEAARAAY
+1829 
-1844 DALTDDQKSY
+1844 
-1854 VTNYADLEN
+1854 
-1863 AETALKELQNQAA
+1863 
-1876 DQAAADQVSEQI
+1876 
-1888 EALPQTGAVTLE
+1888 
-1900 DQEAVTAART
+1900 
-1910 AYAQLTDSQKA
+1910 
-1921 LVDAGMY
+1921 
-1928 QKLEELEARLAQM
+1928 
-1941 TEDENAVAQMEQE
+1941 
-1954 ISELPDAEEITLEDA
+1954 
-1969 AAVETAQAHYDALT
+1969 
-1983 DTQKEGISQETL
+1983 
-1995 EKLQAAVE
+1995 
-2003 RITAL
+2003 
-2008 KAEAADQE
+2008 
-2016 AAQAVADQI
+2016 
-2025 AALPDTDALTLAD
+2025 
-2038 RQNVEAA
+2038 
-2045 RSAYEALTASQK
+2045 
-2057 ALVAGELLTSLEE
+2057 
-2070 KENRIQE
+2070 
-2077 LEAAEPTPTPDPEP
+2077 PTPTPD
-2091 TPSPTPE
+2091 E
-2098 EPTST
+2098 E
-2103 PAPDENDTVTL
+2103 VTL
-2114 TSGNYPISVTGKGLS
+2114 TYQNYPISVTGKGLS
-2129 GYELRLEALTA
+2129 GWKLRLEALTA
-2140 SDSDVKLM
+2140 FDSDVKLM
-2148 QQEITSKE
+2148 QKEITSKE
-2156 ALIRLYNVTLW
+2156 ALIRLYSAALY
-2167 KDGEQ
+2167 KDGQ
-2172 VQPEETLTLNI
+2172 KVQPEGEITLNI
-2183 QVGEKYNGQTLT
+2183 QVGEKYNGKTLK
-2195 VLHITDGKVETLTGT
+2195 VLHVADGKVETLTGT
-2210 VTDGI
+2210 VTEGV
-2215 LKITTETLGKFGT
+2215 LKVTVSTLGKFGT

-2234 VMSGT
+2234 VSTGDT
-2239 DSGNGT
+2239 GNGS
-2245 ATGSAGGT
+2245 GSGT
-2253 GSNNVI
+2253 GSS
-2259 TGTGNAKTGDETEVL
+2259 TAGGAAGTGSVQTGDETDLL
-2274 PYLIALLLA
+2274 PYVSALILA
-2283 AGAGTALLMANRR
+2283 VGAGIVLAVFSRKRSTAE
-2296 KAVKK
+2296 K

>member
-1 MKNMKRILAA
+1 MKKKMKRILAA
-11 VITFIMLLSNLPV
+11 VVTFVMLLGSLPV
-24 YAADGD
+24 YAAGGD
-30 EENTT
+30 AERT
-35 GASFWLQEYDL
+35 GNDESASFWLQEYDL

-77 PLQSYTEYGL
+77 PLQSYTEYGI

-94 LDEWSLYLDFNG
+94 LDDWSLYLDFNG
-106 IREGSDYDYSTTDYG
+106 IREGSDYDYSTTNYG
-121 TFGISADLKAAL
+121 TFGISAVLKAAL

-147 EYKGAAYTVRF
+147 EYKGATYTVRL

-163 QGDQPEEPDQTEA
+163 QGEQPEEPDQTEA
-176 VQHVMDLIDAI
+176 VKKVIELINAI
-187 GVVTEESGEAINAAR
+187 GEVNDGSGEAINAAR
-202 AAYDA
+202 EAYDS
-207 LTAEAQGQVSNYETL
+207 LTSEEQGQVSNYDVLE
-222 VAAEEAYNN
+222 AAEEAYKA
-231 LSPEDG
+231 LLG
-237 ITEIY
+237 GVVEIY

-247 WEIAADGN
+247 REIAADGN

-263 LTAPWTPVSDFSG
+263 LTAPWRPVSSFSG

-283 VISGLQI
+283 VISELQI
-290 SGAGFFAT
+290 SGAGFFSS
-298 TEEGAVIQNL
+298 TEKGAVIQNL
-308 GLEGTVNHVG
+308 GLEGTVNHPG

-371 GSLTGGTSFAYA
+371 GTLTGGTSFAYA

-426 AYASQIPENMDEFLS
+426 AYASQIPEDMDEFLS
-441 ALNNGGGAYKAGD
+441 ALNNGGDAYKAGD

-464 WQSTAVSDD
+464 WQGAAISDD

-487 GDVTAESGEAID
+487 GEVTAESGDAID
-499 AAREAYD
+499 AARKAYD

-527 AYAALDEEPQSS
+527 AYAALDEKPQSS

-560 YISPE
+560 YIAPE

-587 MRFGDSNFYR
+587 MRFGDSNFFR

-604 TDAAVSS
+604 TNAAVSS

-668 VGDTGKFSYQNV
+668 VGDTGKFSCQNV
-680 ADASEW
+680 ADAGEW

-695 VQSDGTLTAV
+695 VQPNGTLKAV
-705 GAGETTVSLNNA
+705 GAGETVVSLNNA
-717 EGEAIYSYAVEVA
+717 EGETIYSYAVEVA

-773 KMTIWDVLDE
+773 KMTVWDVLDE

-833 AVTYEIEELQ
+833 AVAYEIEELR
-843 VNING
+843 VDVNG
-848 EPVENEGN
+848 ETVADGGN

-888 IQGNDRMEISVYDSG
+888 IQGNDQMEISVYDSG

-910 PGEGDLIITYGEGK
+910 PGKGDLIITYGEGK

-941 LELPETFP
+941 LDLPETFP

-963 QGLQQNRLNA
+963 QGLQQNILNA
-973 ALTVTPENA
+973 ALTVTPANA

-1018 TASVQDGDKLVSASD
+1018 TASVQDGENPVSASD

-1154 STWKESIQK
+1154 STWKASIQK

-1266 YALLAVDANAAN
+1266 YALLAVDANAVN

-1332 EDVQAAVDKALDYLK
+1332 EDVQEAVDKALDYLK

-1446 EPEEP
+1446 EPE
-1451 QIPEEAQAVIE
+1451 Q
-1462 LIDQIGTVTLE
+1462 
-1473 SREAI
+1473 
-1478 ETARNAYDALTEE
+1478 
-1491 QREYVTNYSVLT
+1491 
-1503 EAEAELEALEGQ
+1503 
-1515 ASDQE
+1515 
-1520 AADAVTEQI
+1520 
-1529 NSLPAADTL
+1529 
-1538 TLEDKAAVEAAR
+1538 
-1550 EAYEALT
+1550 
-1557 DAQKQYVTEET
+1557 
-1568 VTALEALENRI
+1568 
-1579 QELEDAKDP
+1579 
-1588 EKAYVT
+1588 AYVT
-1594 VAVEKFTIGQGYLV
+1594 VAIEKFTISQGYLV

-1622 QILDRVLGEKGLRY
+1622 QILDRVLGENGLRY
-1636 DNDGSVE
+1636 DNTGSVD
-1643 SGFYLSWILD
+1643 SSFYLSWILD

-1660 DFPEI
+1660 EFPEI
-1665 SLQNAQETGLTI
+1665 SLKHAEEQGIKI

-1684 TLGEFDYTQQSGWMY
+1684 TLGEFDYTNQSGWMY
-1699 TLNNDMPDV
+1699 TLNNDMPNV

-1719 VIRIRFTAMMGDLC
+1719 VIRIRFTAMKGDLC
-1733 SGNGYVENS
+1733 SGNGYVDDP
-1742 FVPDVNG
+1742 FVPNVNG
-1749 DSITR
+1749 DSITK
-1754 LLAQFNSMENRDKL
+1754 LLAEFNGREDKEEL
-1768 LQNRNVQ
+1768 LEYANVQ
-1775 TAYDNAIAAIGNIA
+1775 KAYEGAVAAISDITCEQTA
-1789 NDQAAIDAAETAL
+1789 VDAAEQAL
-1802 QEALNNPGAIPIAS
+1802 RDAIANPSNPEEPQIPEEAQA
-1816 QEVINMISAIGQV
+1816 VIDLIEEIGTV
-1829 TLEDQEAIEAARAAY
+1829 TLDSREAIEAARNAY
-1844 DALTDDQKSY
+1844 DALTEEQQSY
-1854 VTNYADLEN
+1854 VTNYSVLTAAEAELKALE
-1863 AETALKELQNQAA
+1863 EQAA
-1876 DQAAADQVSEQI
+1876 DQAAADAVIEQI
-1888 EALPQTGAVTLE
+1888 NSLP
-1900 DQEAVTAART
+1900 AA
-1910 AYAQLTDSQKA
+1910 
-1921 LVDAGMY
+1921 
-1928 QKLEELEARLAQM
+1928 
-1941 TEDENAVAQMEQE
+1941 
-1954 ISELPDAEEITLEDA
+1954 
-1969 AAVETAQAHYDALT
+1969 
-1983 DTQKEGISQETL
+1983 
-1995 EKLQAAVE
+1995 
-2003 RITAL
+2003 
-2008 KAEAADQE
+2008 
-2016 AAQAVADQI
+2016 
-2025 AALPDTDALTLAD
+2025 DALTLAD
-2038 RQNVEAA
+2038 KAAVEAA
-2045 RSAYEALTASQK
+2045 REAYEALTDAQK
-2057 ALVAGELLTSLEE
+2057 QYVTEETMAVLE
-2070 KENRIQE
+2070 KCENRIQE
-2077 LEAAEPTPTPDPEP
+2077 LESAENPDGPDVTPTPTPD
-2091 TPSPTPE
+2091 E
-2098 EPTST
+2098 E
-2103 PAPDENDTVTL
+2103 VTL
-2114 TSGNYPISVTGKGLS
+2114 TYQNYPISVTGKGLS
-2129 GYELRLEALTA
+2129 GWELRLEALTA

-2148 QQEITSKE
+2148 QKEITSKE
-2156 ALIRLYNVTLW
+2156 ALIRLYSAALY
-2167 KDGEQ
+2167 KDGQE
-2172 VQPEETLTLNI
+2172 VQPEGEITLNI
-2183 QVGEKYNGQTLT
+2183 QVGEKYNGKTLK
-2195 VLHITDGKVETLTGT
+2195 VLHVADGKVETLTGT
-2210 VTDGI
+2210 VTEGV
-2215 LKITTETLGKFGT
+2215 LKVTVSTLGKFGT

-2234 VMSGT
+2234 VSTGDT
-2239 DSGNGT
+2239 GNGS
-2245 ATGSAGGT
+2245 GSGT
-2253 GSNNVI
+2253 GSS
-2259 TGTGNAKTGDETEVL
+2259 TAGGAAGTGSVQTGDETDLL
-2274 PYLIALLLA
+2274 PYVSALILA
-2283 AGAGTALLMANRR
+2283 VGAGIVLAVFSRKRSTAE
-2296 KAVKK
+2296 K

>member
-1 MKNMKRILAA
+1 MKKKMKRILAA
-11 VITFIMLLSNLPV
+11 VVTFVMLLGSLPV
-24 YAADGD
+24 YAAVGD
-30 EENTT
+30 AERT
-35 GASFWLQEYDL
+35 GNDESASFWLQEYDL

-77 PLQSYTEYGL
+77 PLQSYTEYGI

-94 LDEWSLYLDFNG
+94 LDPYKLSLDFNG
-106 IREGSDYDYSTTDYG
+106 IREDSDYDYSTTPYG
-121 TFGISADLKAAL
+121 TFGVSAVLKAAL
-133 DSALSQQGSAEFKI
+133 DSVLSQQGSAEFKI
-147 EYKGAAYTVRF
+147 EYKGETYTVRL
-158 LNEHD
+158 LNKHD
-163 QGDQPEEPDQTEA
+163 QEEQPEEPGQTEA
-176 VQHVMDLIDAI
+176 IQKVIDLINAI
-187 GVVTEESGEAINAAR
+187 GKVTEESGEAINAAR
-202 AAYDA
+202 EAYDS
-207 LTAEAQGQVSNYETL
+207 LTSEEQGQVSNYDVLE
-222 VAAEEAYNN
+222 AAEEEYRT
-231 LSPEDG
+231 LSPESV
-237 ITEIY
+237 TEIY
-242 DENGL
+242 DEKGL
-247 WEIAADGN
+247 RGIEADGN

-263 LTAPWTPVSDFSG
+263 LTEPWTPVSSFSG

-290 SGAGFFAT
+290 SGAGFFFS
-298 TEEGAVIQNL
+298 TEEGAVIRNL
-308 GLEGTVNHVG
+308 GLEGTVNHPG
-318 FSPAGALVG
+318 SSPAGALVG

-355 VGEAQ
+355 VGEAR

-371 GSLTGGTSFAYA
+371 GTLTGGTSFAYA

-426 AYASQIPENMDEFLS
+426 AYASQIPKDMDEFLS
-441 ALNNGGGAYKAGD
+441 ALNNGGDAYKAGD

-464 WQSTAVSDD
+464 WQGAAISDD

-487 GDVTAESGEAID
+487 GEVTAESGDAID
-499 AAREAYD
+499 AARKAYD

-546 PGGDPQEVQAGDTV
+546 PDGDPQEVQAGDTV
-560 YISPE
+560 YIAPE

-626 VYFSFSLTREDPD
+626 VYFSFALTREDPD

-668 VGDTGKFSYQNV
+668 VGDTGKFSCQNV

-695 VQSDGTLTAV
+695 VQPNGTLKAV
-705 GAGETTVSLNNA
+705 GAGETVVSLNNA
-717 EGEAIYSYAVEVA
+717 EGETIYSYAVEVA

-773 KMTIWDVLDE
+773 KMTVWDVLDE

-833 AVTYEIEELQ
+833 AVAYEIEELR
-843 VNING
+843 VDVNG
-848 EPVENEGN
+848 ETVADGGN

-888 IQGNDRMEISVYDSG
+888 IQGNDQMEISVYDSG

-910 PGEGDLIITYGEGK
+910 PGKGDLIITYGEGK

-941 LELPETFP
+941 LDLPETFP

-963 QGLQQNRLNA
+963 QGLQQNILNA
-973 ALTVTPENA
+973 ALTVTPANA

-1018 TASVQDGDKLVSASD
+1018 TASVQDGENPVSASD

-1154 STWKESIQK
+1154 STWKASIQK

-1375 SDDDSGFTS
+1375 SDEDSGFTS

-1451 QIPEEAQAVIE
+1451 QNPDQA
-1462 LIDQIGTVTLE
+1462 
-1473 SREAI
+1473 
-1478 ETARNAYDALTEE
+1478 
-1491 QREYVTNYSVLT
+1491 
-1503 EAEAELEALEGQ
+1503 
-1515 ASDQE
+1515 

-1529 NSLPAADTL
+1529 NSLPAADAL

-1568 VTALEALENRI
+1568 VTALEELENRI
-1579 QELEDAKDP
+1579 QELEDAEEP
-1588 EKAYVT
+1588 EQAYVT
-1594 VAVEKFTIGQGYLV
+1594 VAIEKFTIGQGYLV
-1608 EPVLVEITEGESTA
+1608 KPVLVEITEGESTA
-1622 QILDRVLGEKGLRY
+1622 QILDRVLGENGLRY
-1636 DNDGSVE
+1636 DNTGSVD
-1643 SGFYLSWILD
+1643 SSFYLSWILD

-1660 DFPEI
+1660 EFPEI
-1665 SLQNAQETGLTI
+1665 SLKHAEEQGIKI

-1684 TLGEFDYTQQSGWMY
+1684 TLGEFDYTNQSGWMY
-1699 TLNNDMPDV
+1699 TLNNDMPNV

-1719 VIRIRFTAMMGDLC
+1719 VIRIRFTAMKGDLC
-1733 SGNGYVENS
+1733 SGNGYVDDP
-1742 FVPDVNG
+1742 FVPNVNG
-1749 DSITR
+1749 DSITK
-1754 LLAQFNSMENRDKL
+1754 LLAEFNGREDKEEL
-1768 LQNRNVQ
+1768 LEYANVQ
-1775 TAYDNAIAAIGNIA
+1775 KAYEGAVAAISDITCEQTA
-1789 NDQAAIDAAETAL
+1789 VDAAEQAL
-1802 QEALNNPGAIPIAS
+1802 RDAIANPSNPEEPQIPEEAQA
-1816 QEVINMISAIGQV
+1816 VIDLIDQIGTV
-1829 TLEDQEAIEAARAAY
+1829 TLDSREAIEAARNAY
-1844 DALTDDQKSY
+1844 DALTEEQQSY
-1854 VTNYADLEN
+1854 VTNYSVLTAAEAELKALE
-1863 AETALKELQNQAA
+1863 EQAA
-1876 DQAAADQVSEQI
+1876 DQAAADAVTEQI
-1888 EALPQTGAVTLE
+1888 NSLP
-1900 DQEAVTAART
+1900 AA
-1910 AYAQLTDSQKA
+1910 
-1921 LVDAGMY
+1921 
-1928 QKLEELEARLAQM
+1928 
-1941 TEDENAVAQMEQE
+1941 
-1954 ISELPDAEEITLEDA
+1954 
-1969 AAVETAQAHYDALT
+1969 
-1983 DTQKEGISQETL
+1983 
-1995 EKLQAAVE
+1995 
-2003 RITAL
+2003 
-2008 KAEAADQE
+2008 
-2016 AAQAVADQI
+2016 
-2025 AALPDTDALTLAD
+2025 DALTLAD
-2038 RQNVEAA
+2038 KAAVEAA
-2045 RSAYEALTASQK
+2045 REAYEALTGNQK
-2057 ALVAGELLTSLEE
+2057 ALVTEETVQKLANLEAKIAELTDDAEAAAEVEQEIVSLPSAEELTLEDAPAVKTANAHYEALTDEQKSLISADIVEKLQKAVEQMAILEE
-2070 KENRIQE
+2070 QAADQAAADAVTEQINSLPAADTLTLADKAAVEAAREAYKALTDAQKQYVTEETMAVLEKCENRIQE
-2077 LEAAEPTPTPDPEP
+2077 LESAENPDGPDVTPTPTPD
-2091 TPSPTPE
+2091 E
-2098 EPTST
+2098 E
-2103 PAPDENDTVTL
+2103 VTL
-2114 TSGNYPISVTGKGLS
+2114 TYQNYPISVTGKGLS
-2129 GYELRLEALTA
+2129 GWELRLEALTA

-2148 QQEITSKE
+2148 QKEITSKE
-2156 ALIRLYNVTLW
+2156 ALIRLYSAALY
-2167 KDGEQ
+2167 KDGQE
-2172 VQPEETLTLNI
+2172 VQPEGEITLNI
-2183 QVGEKYNGQTLT
+2183 QVGEKYNGKTLK
-2195 VLHITDGKVETLTGT
+2195 VLHVADGKVETLTGT
-2210 VTDGI
+2210 VTEGV
-2215 LKITTETLGKFGT
+2215 LKVTVSTLGKFGT

-2234 VMSGT
+2234 VSTGDT
-2239 DSGNGT
+2239 GNGS
-2245 ATGSAGGT
+2245 GSGT
-2253 GSNNVI
+2253 GSS
-2259 TGTGNAKTGDETEVL
+2259 TAGGAAGTGSVQTGDETDLL
-2274 PYLIALLLA
+2274 PYVSALILA
-2283 AGAGTALLMANRR
+2283 VGAGIVLAVFSRKRSTAE
-2296 KAVKK
+2296 K

>member
-1 MKNMKRILAA
+1 MQ
-11 VITFIMLLSNLPV
+11 
-24 YAADGD
+24 GG
-30 EENTT
+30 EN
-35 GASFWLQEYDL
+35 
-46 NSGQET
+46 
-52 DKAWYPDESG
+52 P
-62 LIEVP
+62 
-67 LLDRTTKNNS
+67 
-77 PLQSYTEYGL
+77 
-87 ALKDVDG
+87 
-94 LDEWSLYLDFNG
+94 
-106 IREGSDYDYSTTDYG
+106 
-121 TFGISADLKAAL
+121 
-133 DSALSQQGSAEFKI
+133 
-147 EYKGAAYTVRF
+147 
-158 LNEHD
+158 
-163 QGDQPEEPDQTEA
+163 
-176 VQHVMDLIDAI
+176 
-187 GVVTEESGEAINAAR
+187 
-202 AAYDA
+202 
-207 LTAEAQGQVSNYETL
+207 
-222 VAAEEAYNN
+222 
-231 LSPEDG
+231 
-237 ITEIY
+237 
-242 DENGL
+242 
-247 WEIAADGN
+247 
-255 YRLMSDIE
+255 
-263 LTAPWTPVSDFSG
+263 
-276 TLDGNGH
+276 
-283 VISGLQI
+283 
-290 SGAGFFAT
+290 
-298 TEEGAVIQNL
+298 
-308 GLEGTVNHVG
+308 
-318 FSPAGALVG
+318 
-327 RANGSTT
+327 
-334 ITGCYTN
+334 
-341 VAVTADSMEHVGGI
+341 
-355 VGEAQ
+355 
-360 AACVIENCYSL
+360 
-371 GSLTGGTSFAYA
+371 
-383 GGIIGRNGSAE
+383 
-394 TTVSNCYTTAA
+394 
-405 KAVGYSDAAP
+405 
-415 GSNNYCASGDD
+415 
-426 AYASQIPENMDEFLS
+426 
-441 ALNNGGGAYKAGD
+441 
-454 AGGLGYPVLS
+454 
-464 WQSTAVSDD
+464 
-473 EAAAAA
+473 
-479 VEALIDAI
+479 
-487 GDVTAESGEAID
+487 
-499 AAREAYD
+499 
-506 ALTDGQ
+506 
-512 KALVSNYETLTAAEE
+512 
-527 AYAALDEEPQSS
+527 
-539 VKVYYVL
+539 
-546 PGGDPQEVQAGDTV
+546 
-560 YISPE
+560 
-565 YASGQVQLYYEGVPA
+565 
-580 EESSMTG
+580 
-587 MRFGDSNFYR
+587 
-597 VGNSLYF
+597 
-604 TDAAVSS
+604 
-611 KVDVVHYNSS
+611 
-621 YQVDK
+621 
-626 VYFSFSLTREDPD
+626 
-639 IAKDPSVT
+639 
-647 YHQDSENRSITLD
+647 
-660 NGYRFAIP
+660 
-668 VGDTGKFSYQNV
+668 
-680 ADASEW
+680 
-686 VSSNPEVAE
+686 
-695 VQSDGTLTAV
+695 
-705 GAGETTVSLNNA
+705 
-717 EGEAIYSYAVEVA
+717 
-730 DLKVYYENSVTGEKT
+730 
-745 EIENGSTFTIPTS
+745 
-758 GSGKVVME
+758 
-766 GYTPGAG
+766 
-773 KMTIWDVLDE
+773 
-783 ESWNKGV
+783 
-790 GVGTYT
+790 
-796 GDITVTSP
+796 
-804 DTVEVALKGSKS
+804 
-816 PYLTGTYDFIL
+816 
-827 FRFKLQ
+827 
-833 AVTYEIEELQ
+833 
-843 VNING
+843 
-848 EPVENEGN
+848 
-856 WTLEGSESVELA
+856 
-868 ISGKYQG
+868 
-875 TDEFVSLSRADYE
+875 
-888 IQGNDRMEISVYDSG
+888 
-903 TYVEFTE
+903 
-910 PGEGDLIITYGEGK
+910 
-924 THTIHM
+924 
-930 ESTYVPIESMK
+930 
-941 LELPETFP
+941 
-949 LHRLNYAL
+949 
-957 GNGDNY
+957 
-963 QGLQQNRLNA
+963 
-973 ALTVTPENA
+973 
-982 SYIHDV
+982 
-988 QWSSSDET
+988 
-996 IGEWWNTYE
+996 
-1005 NGIIGHN
+1005 
-1012 AGTITV
+1012 
-1018 TASVQDGDKLVSASD
+1018 VSASD

-1375 SDDDSGFTS
+1375 SDEDSGFTS

-1451 QIPEEAQAVIE
+1451 QIPEEAQAVID

-1478 ETARNAYDALTEE
+1478 ETARNAYEALTEE
-1491 QREYVTNYSVLT
+1491 QQSYVTNYSVLT
-1503 EAEAELEALEGQ
+1503 AAEAELKALEEQ
-1515 ASDQE
+1515 ASDQA

-1568 VTALEALENRI
+1568 VTALEALESRI

-1622 QILDRVLGEKGLRY
+1622 QILDRVLNENGLRY
-1636 DNDGSVE
+1636 DNTGSVD
-1643 SGFYLSWILD
+1643 SSFYLSWILD

-1660 DFPEI
+1660 EFPEV
-1665 SLQNAQETGLTI
+1665 SLQHAEEQGITI

-1754 LLAQFNSMENRDKL
+1754 LLAQFNSMENRDEL

-1775 TAYDNAIAAIGNIA
+1775 TAYDNAIAAISNIA
-1789 NDQAAIDAAETAL
+1789 NDQAAVDAAETAL

-1844 DALTDDQKSY
+1844 DALTDDQKAY

-1876 DQAAADQVSEQI
+1876 DQAAADAVAEQI
-1888 EALPQTGAVTLE
+1888 AALPSADELTLD
-1900 DQEAVTAART
+1900 DQEAVAAART
-1910 AYAQLTDSQKA
+1910 AYTALTDAQKA
-1921 LVDAGMY
+1921 LVA
-1928 QKLEELEARLAQM
+1928 QETLQTLAQLEARLAELMDDETAAGQVE
-1941 TEDENAVAQMEQE
+1941 TEIQALPGIDEM
-1954 ISELPDAEEITLEDA
+1954 TLENA

-2016 AAQAVADQI
+2016 AAQTVADQI

-2045 RSAYEALTASQK
+2045 RNAYEALTDSQK

-2167 KDGEQ
+2167 KDGKQ

-2183 QVGEKYNGQTLT
+2183 QVGEKYNGRTLT

-2215 LKITTETLGKFGT
+2215 LKITTDTLGKFGT

-2234 VMSGT
+2234 VTSGT

>member
-1 MKNMKRILAA
+1 MKKKMKRILAA
-11 VITFIMLLSNLPV
+11 VVTFVMLLGSLPV
-24 YAADGD
+24 YAAVGD
-30 EENTT
+30 AERT
-35 GASFWLQEYDL
+35 GNDESASFWLQEYDL

-77 PLQSYTEYGL
+77 PLQSYTEYGI

-94 LDEWSLYLDFNG
+94 LDPYKLSLDFNG
-106 IREGSDYDYSTTDYG
+106 IREDSDYDYSTTPYG
-121 TFGISADLKAAL
+121 TFGVSAVLKAAL
-133 DSALSQQGSAEFKI
+133 DSVLSQQGSAEFKI
-147 EYKGAAYTVRF
+147 EYKGETYTVRL
-158 LNEHD
+158 LNKHD
-163 QGDQPEEPDQTEA
+163 QEEQPEEPGQTEA
-176 VQHVMDLIDAI
+176 IQKVIDLINAI
-187 GVVTEESGEAINAAR
+187 GKVTEESGEAIN
-202 AAYDA
+202 
-207 LTAEAQGQVSNYETL
+207 
-222 VAAEEAYNN
+222 
-231 LSPEDG
+231 
-237 ITEIY
+237 
-242 DENGL
+242 
-247 WEIAADGN
+247 
-255 YRLMSDIE
+255 
-263 LTAPWTPVSDFSG
+263 
-276 TLDGNGH
+276 
-283 VISGLQI
+283 
-290 SGAGFFAT
+290 
-298 TEEGAVIQNL
+298 
-308 GLEGTVNHVG
+308 
-318 FSPAGALVG
+318 
-327 RANGSTT
+327 
-334 ITGCYTN
+334 
-341 VAVTADSMEHVGGI
+341 
-355 VGEAQ
+355 
-360 AACVIENCYSL
+360 
-371 GSLTGGTSFAYA
+371 
-383 GGIIGRNGSAE
+383 
-394 TTVSNCYTTAA
+394 
-405 KAVGYSDAAP
+405 
-415 GSNNYCASGDD
+415 
-426 AYASQIPENMDEFLS
+426 
-441 ALNNGGGAYKAGD
+441 
-454 AGGLGYPVLS
+454 
-464 WQSTAVSDD
+464 
-473 EAAAAA
+473 
-479 VEALIDAI
+479 
-487 GDVTAESGEAID
+487 
-499 AAREAYD
+499 
-506 ALTDGQ
+506 
-512 KALVSNYETLTAAEE
+512 
-527 AYAALDEEPQSS
+527 AALDEEPQSS

-546 PGGDPQEVQAGDTV
+546 PDGDPQEVQAGDTV
-560 YISPE
+560 YIAPE

-626 VYFSFSLTREDPD
+626 VYFSFALTREDPD

-686 VSSNPEVAE
+686 VSSKPEVAE
-695 VQSDGTLTAV
+695 VQPDGTLTAV
-705 GAGETTVSLNNA
+705 GAGETVVSLNNA
-717 EGEAIYSYAVEVA
+717 EGETIYSYAVEVA

-773 KMTIWDVLDE
+773 KMTVWDVLDE

-833 AVTYEIEELQ
+833 AVAYEIEELR

-848 EPVENEGN
+848 ETVADGGK
-856 WTLEGSESVELA
+856 WTLEGSASVELA

-875 TDEFVSLSRADYE
+875 TEEFVSLSRADYE

-963 QGLQQNRLNA
+963 QGLQQNILNA
-973 ALTVTPENA
+973 ALIVTPANA

-1018 TASVQDGDKLVSASD
+1018 TASVQDGENPVSASD

-1126 GTSPSVTFTIH
+1126 GKSPSVTFTIH

-1154 STWKESIQK
+1154 STWKASIQK

-1363 VILTLLMLGIDP
+1363 VILTLLRLGIDP

-1384 WGANIFTATDEY
+1384 WGANIFNATDEY

-1451 QIPEEAQAVIE
+1451 QNPDQA
-1462 LIDQIGTVTLE
+1462 
-1473 SREAI
+1473 
-1478 ETARNAYDALTEE
+1478 
-1491 QREYVTNYSVLT
+1491 
-1503 EAEAELEALEGQ
+1503 
-1515 ASDQE
+1515 

-1529 NSLPAADTL
+1529 NSLPAADAL

-1568 VTALEALENRI
+1568 VTALEELENRI
-1579 QELEDAKDP
+1579 QELEDAEEP
-1588 EKAYVT
+1588 EQAYVT
-1594 VAVEKFTIGQGYLV
+1594 VAIEKFTIGQGYLV

-1622 QILDRVLGEKGLRY
+1622 QILDRVLGENGLRY
-1636 DNDGSVE
+1636 DNTGSVD
-1643 SGFYLSWILD
+1643 SSFYLSWILD

-1660 DFPEI
+1660 EFPEV
-1665 SLQNAQETGLTI
+1665 SLQHAEEQGITI

-1684 TLGEFDYTQQSGWMY
+1684 TLGEFDYTNQSGWMY
-1699 TLNNDMPDV
+1699 TLNNDMPNV

-1719 VIRIRFTAMMGDLC
+1719 VIRIRFTAMKGDLC
-1733 SGNGYVENS
+1733 SGNGYVDDP
-1742 FVPDVNG
+1742 FIPDVNG
-1749 DSITR
+1749 DSITK
-1754 LLAQFNSMENRDKL
+1754 LLAEFNGREDKEEL
-1768 LQNRNVQ
+1768 LEYANVQ
-1775 TAYDNAIAAIGNIA
+1775 KAYEGAVAAISDITCEQTA
-1789 NDQAAIDAAETAL
+1789 VDAAEQAL
-1802 QEALNNPGAIPIAS
+1802 RDAIANPSNPEEPQIPEEAQA
-1816 QEVINMISAIGQV
+1816 VIDLIEEIGTV
-1829 TLEDQEAIEAARAAY
+1829 TLDSREAIEAARNAY
-1844 DALTDDQKSY
+1844 DALTEEQQSY
-1854 VTNYADLEN
+1854 VTNYSVLTAAEAELKALE
-1863 AETALKELQNQAA
+1863 EQAA
-1876 DQAAADQVSEQI
+1876 DQAAADAVTEQI
-1888 EALPQTGAVTLE
+1888 NSLP
-1900 DQEAVTAART
+1900 AA
-1910 AYAQLTDSQKA
+1910 
-1921 LVDAGMY
+1921 
-1928 QKLEELEARLAQM
+1928 
-1941 TEDENAVAQMEQE
+1941 
-1954 ISELPDAEEITLEDA
+1954 
-1969 AAVETAQAHYDALT
+1969 
-1983 DTQKEGISQETL
+1983 
-1995 EKLQAAVE
+1995 
-2003 RITAL
+2003 
-2008 KAEAADQE
+2008 
-2016 AAQAVADQI
+2016 
-2025 AALPDTDALTLAD
+2025 DALTLAD
-2038 RQNVEAA
+2038 KAAVEAA
-2045 RSAYEALTASQK
+2045 REAYEALTGNQK
-2057 ALVAGELLTSLEE
+2057 ALVTEETVQKLANLEAKIAELTDDAEAAAEVEQEIVSLPSAEELTLEDAPAVKTANAHYEALTDEQKSLISADIVEKLQKAVEQMAILEE
-2070 KENRIQE
+2070 QAADQAAADAVTEQINSLPAADTLTLADKAAVEAAREAYEALTDAQKQYVTEETMAVLEKCENRIQE
-2077 LEAAEPTPTPDPEP
+2077 LESAENPDGPDVTPTPTPD
-2091 TPSPTPE
+2091 E
-2098 EPTST
+2098 E
-2103 PAPDENDTVTL
+2103 VTL
-2114 TSGNYPISVTGKGLS
+2114 TYQNYPISVTGKGLS
-2129 GYELRLEALTA
+2129 GWELRLEALTA

-2148 QQEITSKE
+2148 QKEITSKE
-2156 ALIRLYNVTLW
+2156 ALIRLYSAALY
-2167 KDGEQ
+2167 KDGQE
-2172 VQPEETLTLNI
+2172 VQPEGEITLNI
-2183 QVGEKYNGQTLT
+2183 QVGEKYNGKTLK
-2195 VLHITDGKVETLTGT
+2195 VLHVADGKVETLTGT
-2210 VTDGI
+2210 VTEGV
-2215 LKITTETLGKFGT
+2215 LKVTVSTLGKFGT

-2234 VMSGT
+2234 VSTGDT
-2239 DSGNGT
+2239 GNGS
-2245 ATGSAGGT
+2245 GSGT
-2253 GSNNVI
+2253 GSS
-2259 TGTGNAKTGDETEVL
+2259 TAGGAAGTGSVQTGDETDLL
-2274 PYLIALLLA
+2274 PYVSALILA
-2283 AGAGTALLMANRR
+2283 VGAGIVLAVFSRKRSTAE
-2296 KAVKK
+2296 K

>member
-1 MKNMKRILAA
+1 MKKKMKRILA
-11 VITFIMLLSNLPV
+11 VVVTFVMLLGSLPV
-24 YAADGD
+24 YAAGGD
-30 EENTT
+30 AERT
-35 GASFWLQEYDL
+35 GNDESASFWLQEYDL
-46 NSGQET
+46 NSGLET

-77 PLQSYTEYGL
+77 PLQSYTEYGI
-87 ALKDVDG
+87 ALKDVNG
-94 LDEWSLYLDFNG
+94 LDAYNLYLDFNG
-106 IREGSDYDYSTTDYG
+106 IRENSDYDYSTTNYG

-147 EYKGAAYTVRF
+147 EYEGATYTVRL

-163 QGDQPEEPDQTEA
+163 QGEQPEEPDQTEA
-176 VQHVMDLIDAI
+176 VQHVIELINAI
-187 GVVTEESGEAINAAR
+187 GEVTKESDDAINAAR
-202 AAYDA
+202 EAYDS
-207 LTAEAQGQVSNYETL
+207 LTSEEQGQVSNYDVLE
-222 VAAEEAYNN
+222 AAEEAYKA
-231 LSPEDG
+231 LLG
-237 ITEIY
+237 GVVEIY

-247 WEIAADGN
+247 REIAADGN

-263 LTAPWTPVSDFSG
+263 LTAPWTPVSGFAG

-290 SGAGFFAT
+290 SGAGFFFS
-298 TEEGAVIQNL
+298 TEKGAVIQNL
-308 GLEGTVNHVG
+308 GLEGTVNHPG
-318 FSPAGALVG
+318 YSPAGALVG

-355 VGEAQ
+355 VGEAR

-371 GSLTGGTSFAYA
+371 GTLTGGTSFAYA

-426 AYASQIPENMDEFLS
+426 AYASQIPKDMDEFLS
-441 ALNNGGGAYKAGD
+441 ALNNGGDAYKAGD

-464 WQSTAVSDD
+464 WQGAAISDD

-487 GDVTAESGEAID
+487 GEVTAESGDAID
-499 AAREAYD
+499 AARKAYD

-546 PGGDPQEVQAGDTV
+546 PDGDPQEVQAGDTV
-560 YISPE
+560 YIAPE

-626 VYFSFSLTREDPD
+626 VYFSFALIREDPD

-695 VQSDGTLTAV
+695 VQSAGTLTAV
-705 GAGETTVSLNNA
+705 GAGETKVSLNNA
-717 EGEAIYSYAVEVA
+717 EGEAIYSYTVEVA
-730 DLKVYYENSVTGEKT
+730 DLKVYYENSDTGEKT

-833 AVTYEIEELQ
+833 AVAYEIEELR
-843 VNING
+843 VNINDETVADG
-848 EPVENEGN
+848 GK
-856 WTLEGSESVELA
+856 WTLEGSASVELA

-875 TDEFVSLSRADYE
+875 TEKFVSLSRADYE

-941 LELPETFP
+941 LELPKTFP

-963 QGLQQNRLNA
+963 QGLQQNILNA
-973 ALTVTPENA
+973 ALTVTPANA

-996 IGEWWNTYE
+996 IGEWWNTFE

-1018 TASVQDGDKLVSASD
+1018 TASVQDGENPVSASD

-1154 STWKESIQK
+1154 STWKASIQK

-1254 SERISEGANEAA
+1254 SERISEGTNEAA
-1266 YALLAVDANAAN
+1266 YALLAVDANAVN

-1286 RDTLV
+1286 RDTLM

-1363 VILTLLMLGIDP
+1363 VILTLLMLGIAP

-1446 EPEEP
+1446 EPEE
-1451 QIPEEAQAVIE
+1451 AQAVID

-1473 SREAI
+1473 NREAI
-1478 ETARNAYDALTEE
+1478 EAARNAYDALTEE
-1491 QREYVTNYSVLT
+1491 QQSYVTNYSVLT
-1503 EAEAELEALEGQ
+1503 AAEAELKALEEQAAADAVTEQINSLPAADALTLEDKAAVEAAREAYEALTGNQKALVTEETVQKLANLEAKIAELTDDAEAAAEVEQEIVSLPSAEELTLEDAPAVKTANAHYEALTDEQKSLISADIVEKLQKAVEQMAILEEQ
-1515 ASDQE
+1515 AADQA

-1538 TLEDKAAVEAAR
+1538 TLADKAAVEAAR

-1568 VTALEALENRI
+1568 MAVLEKCENRI
-1579 QELEDAKDP
+1579 QELESAENP
-1588 EKAYVT
+1588 
-1594 VAVEKFTIGQGYLV
+1594 
-1608 EPVLVEITEGESTA
+1608 
-1622 QILDRVLGEKGLRY
+1622 
-1636 DNDGSVE
+1636 DG
-1643 SGFYLSWILD
+1643 
-1653 EAGSLTA
+1653 
-1660 DFPEI
+1660 
-1665 SLQNAQETGLTI
+1665 
-1677 TNPRRRA
+1677 
-1684 TLGEFDYTQQSGWMY
+1684 
-1699 TLNNDMPDV
+1699 PDV
-1708 GMSDTEPKDGD
+1708 T
-1719 VIRIRFTAMMGDLC
+1719 
-1733 SGNGYVENS
+1733 
-1742 FVPDVNG
+1742 
-1749 DSITR
+1749 
-1754 LLAQFNSMENRDKL
+1754 
-1768 LQNRNVQ
+1768 
-1775 TAYDNAIAAIGNIA
+1775 
-1789 NDQAAIDAAETAL
+1789 
-1802 QEALNNPGAIPIAS
+1802 
-1816 QEVINMISAIGQV
+1816 
-1829 TLEDQEAIEAARAAY
+1829 
-1844 DALTDDQKSY
+1844 
-1854 VTNYADLEN
+1854 
-1863 AETALKELQNQAA
+1863 
-1876 DQAAADQVSEQI
+1876 
-1888 EALPQTGAVTLE
+1888 
-1900 DQEAVTAART
+1900 
-1910 AYAQLTDSQKA
+1910 
-1921 LVDAGMY
+1921 
-1928 QKLEELEARLAQM
+1928 
-1941 TEDENAVAQMEQE
+1941 
-1954 ISELPDAEEITLEDA
+1954 
-1969 AAVETAQAHYDALT
+1969 
-1983 DTQKEGISQETL
+1983 
-1995 EKLQAAVE
+1995 
-2003 RITAL
+2003 
-2008 KAEAADQE
+2008 
-2016 AAQAVADQI
+2016 
-2025 AALPDTDALTLAD
+2025 
-2038 RQNVEAA
+2038 
-2045 RSAYEALTASQK
+2045 
-2057 ALVAGELLTSLEE
+2057 
-2070 KENRIQE
+2070 
-2077 LEAAEPTPTPDPEP
+2077 PTPTPD
-2091 TPSPTPE
+2091 E
-2098 EPTST
+2098 E
-2103 PAPDENDTVTL
+2103 VTL
-2114 TSGNYPISVTGKGLS
+2114 TYQNYPISVTGKGLS
-2129 GYELRLEALTA
+2129 GWELRLEALTA
-2140 SDSDVKLM
+2140 FDSDVKLM
-2148 QQEITSKE
+2148 QKEITSKE
-2156 ALIRLYNVTLW
+2156 ALIRLYSAALY
-2167 KDGEQ
+2167 KDGQE
-2172 VQPEETLTLNI
+2172 VQPEGEITLNI
-2183 QVGEKYNGQTLT
+2183 QVGEKYNGKTLK
-2195 VLHITDGKVETLTGT
+2195 VLHVADGKVETLTGT
-2210 VTDGI
+2210 VTEGV
-2215 LKITTETLGKFGT
+2215 LKVTVSTLGKFGT

-2234 VMSGT
+2234 VSTGDT
-2239 DSGNGT
+2239 GNGS
-2245 ATGSAGGT
+2245 GSGT
-2253 GSNNVI
+2253 GSS
-2259 TGTGNAKTGDETEVL
+2259 TAGGAAGTGSVQTGDETDLL
-2274 PYLIALLLA
+2274 PYVSALILA
-2283 AGAGTALLMANRR
+2283 VGAGIVLAVFSRKRSTAE
-2296 KAVKK
+2296 K

>member
-1 MKNMKRILAA
+1 
-11 VITFIMLLSNLPV
+11 
-24 YAADGD
+24 
-30 EENTT
+30 
-35 GASFWLQEYDL
+35 
-46 NSGQET
+46 
-52 DKAWYPDESG
+52 
-62 LIEVP
+62 
-67 LLDRTTKNNS
+67 
-77 PLQSYTEYGL
+77 
-87 ALKDVDG
+87 
-94 LDEWSLYLDFNG
+94 
-106 IREGSDYDYSTTDYG
+106 
-121 TFGISADLKAAL
+121 
-133 DSALSQQGSAEFKI
+133 
-147 EYKGAAYTVRF
+147 
-158 LNEHD
+158 
-163 QGDQPEEPDQTEA
+163 
-176 VQHVMDLIDAI
+176 
-187 GVVTEESGEAINAAR
+187 
-202 AAYDA
+202 
-207 LTAEAQGQVSNYETL
+207 
-222 VAAEEAYNN
+222 
-231 LSPEDG
+231 
-237 ITEIY
+237 
-242 DENGL
+242 
-247 WEIAADGN
+247 
-255 YRLMSDIE
+255 
-263 LTAPWTPVSDFSG
+263 
-276 TLDGNGH
+276 
-283 VISGLQI
+283 
-290 SGAGFFAT
+290 
-298 TEEGAVIQNL
+298 
-308 GLEGTVNHVG
+308 
-318 FSPAGALVG
+318 
-327 RANGSTT
+327 
-334 ITGCYTN
+334 
-341 VAVTADSMEHVGGI
+341 
-355 VGEAQ
+355 
-360 AACVIENCYSL
+360 
-371 GSLTGGTSFAYA
+371 
-383 GGIIGRNGSAE
+383 
-394 TTVSNCYTTAA
+394 
-405 KAVGYSDAAP
+405 
-415 GSNNYCASGDD
+415 
-426 AYASQIPENMDEFLS
+426 
-441 ALNNGGGAYKAGD
+441 
-454 AGGLGYPVLS
+454 
-464 WQSTAVSDD
+464 
-473 EAAAAA
+473 
-479 VEALIDAI
+479 
-487 GDVTAESGEAID
+487 
-499 AAREAYD
+499 
-506 ALTDGQ
+506 
-512 KALVSNYETLTAAEE
+512 
-527 AYAALDEEPQSS
+527 
-539 VKVYYVL
+539 
-546 PGGDPQEVQAGDTV
+546 
-560 YISPE
+560 
-565 YASGQVQLYYEGVPA
+565 
-580 EESSMTG
+580 
-587 MRFGDSNFYR
+587 
-597 VGNSLYF
+597 
-604 TDAAVSS
+604 
-611 KVDVVHYNSS
+611 
-621 YQVDK
+621 
-626 VYFSFSLTREDPD
+626 
-639 IAKDPSVT
+639 
-647 YHQDSENRSITLD
+647 
-660 NGYRFAIP
+660 
-668 VGDTGKFSYQNV
+668 
-680 ADASEW
+680 
-686 VSSNPEVAE
+686 
-695 VQSDGTLTAV
+695 
-705 GAGETTVSLNNA
+705 
-717 EGEAIYSYAVEVA
+717 
-730 DLKVYYENSVTGEKT
+730 
-745 EIENGSTFTIPTS
+745 
-758 GSGKVVME
+758 
-766 GYTPGAG
+766 
-773 KMTIWDVLDE
+773 
-783 ESWNKGV
+783 
-790 GVGTYT
+790 
-796 GDITVTSP
+796 
-804 DTVEVALKGSKS
+804 
-816 PYLTGTYDFIL
+816 
-827 FRFKLQ
+827 
-833 AVTYEIEELQ
+833 
-843 VNING
+843 
-848 EPVENEGN
+848 
-856 WTLEGSESVELA
+856 
-868 ISGKYQG
+868 
-875 TDEFVSLSRADYE
+875 
-888 IQGNDRMEISVYDSG
+888 
-903 TYVEFTE
+903 
-910 PGEGDLIITYGEGK
+910 GDLIITYGEGK

-941 LELPETFP
+941 LDLPETFP

-963 QGLQQNRLNA
+963 QGLQQNILNA
-973 ALTVTPENA
+973 ALTVTPANA

-1018 TASVQDGDKLVSASD
+1018 TASVQGGENPVSASD

-1154 STWKESIQK
+1154 STWKASIQK
-1163 YYEGSEPSW
+1163 YYGGSEPSW

-1332 EDVQAAVDKALDYLK
+1332 EDVQAAVDKGLDYLK

-1446 EPEEP
+1446 GPEEP
-1451 QIPEEAQAVIE
+1451 QNPDQA
-1462 LIDQIGTVTLE
+1462 
-1473 SREAI
+1473 
-1478 ETARNAYDALTEE
+1478 
-1491 QREYVTNYSVLT
+1491 
-1503 EAEAELEALEGQ
+1503 
-1515 ASDQE
+1515 

-1568 VTALEALENRI
+1568 VTALEALESRI

-1608 EPVLVEITEGESTA
+1608 EPVLAEITEGESTA
-1622 QILDRVLGEKGLRY
+1622 QILDRVLNENGLRY
-1636 DNDGSVE
+1636 DNTGSVD
-1643 SGFYLSWILD
+1643 SSFYLSWILD

-1660 DFPEI
+1660 EFPEV
-1665 SLQNAQETGLTI
+1665 SLQHAEEQGITI

-1749 DSITR
+1749 DGITR
-1754 LLAQFNSMENRDKL
+1754 LLAQFNSMENRDEL

-1775 TAYDNAIAAIGNIA
+1775 TAYDNAIAAISNIA
-1789 NDQAAIDAAETAL
+1789 NDQAAVDAAETAL

-1844 DALTDDQKSY
+1844 DALTDDQKAY

-1876 DQAAADQVSEQI
+1876 DQAAADAVAEQI
-1888 EALPQTGAVTLE
+1888 AALPSADELTLD
-1900 DQEAVTAART
+1900 DQEAVASART
-1910 AYAQLTDSQKA
+1910 AYTALTDAQKA
-1921 LVDAGMY
+1921 LVA
-1928 QKLEELEARLAQM
+1928 QETLQTLAQLEARLAELMDDETAAGQVE
-1941 TEDENAVAQMEQE
+1941 TEIQALPGIDEM
-1954 ISELPDAEEITLEDA
+1954 TLENA

-2045 RSAYEALTASQK
+2045 RSAYEALTDSQK

-2167 KDGEQ
+2167 KDGKQ

-2183 QVGEKYNGQTLT
+2183 QVGEKYNGRTLT

-2215 LKITTETLGKFGT
+2215 LKITTDTLGKFGT

-2234 VMSGT
+2234 VTSGT

>member
-1 MKNMKRILAA
+1 MKKKMKRILA
-11 VITFIMLLSNLPV
+11 VVVTFVMLLGSLPV
-24 YAADGD
+24 YAAGGD
-30 EENTT
+30 AERT
-35 GASFWLQEYDL
+35 GNDESASFWLQEYDL
-46 NSGQET
+46 NSGLET

-77 PLQSYTEYGL
+77 PLQSYTEYGI
-87 ALKDVDG
+87 ALKDVNG
-94 LDEWSLYLDFNG
+94 LDAYNLYLDFNG
-106 IREGSDYDYSTTDYG
+106 IRENSDYDYSTTNYG

-147 EYKGAAYTVRF
+147 EYKGATYTVRL

-163 QGDQPEEPDQTEA
+163 QGEQPEEPDQTEA
-176 VQHVMDLIDAI
+176 VQHVIELINAI
-187 GVVTEESGEAINAAR
+187 GEVTKESDDAINAAR
-202 AAYDA
+202 AAYDS
-207 LTAEAQGQVSNYETL
+207 LTSEEQGQVSNYDVLE
-222 VAAEEAYNN
+222 AAEEAYKA
-231 LSPEDG
+231 LLG
-237 ITEIY
+237 GVVEIY

-247 WEIAADGN
+247 REIAADGN

-263 LTAPWTPVSDFSG
+263 LTAPWTPVSGFAG

-290 SGAGFFAT
+290 SGAGFFFS
-298 TEEGAVIQNL
+298 TEKGAVIQNL
-308 GLEGTVNHVG
+308 GLEGTVNHPG
-318 FSPAGALVG
+318 YSPAGALVG

-355 VGEAQ
+355 VGEAR

-371 GSLTGGTSFAYA
+371 GTLTGGTSFAYA

-426 AYASQIPENMDEFLS
+426 AYASQIPKDMDEFLS
-441 ALNNGGGAYKAGD
+441 ALNNGGDAYKAGD

-464 WQSTAVSDD
+464 WQGAAISDD

-487 GDVTAESGEAID
+487 GEVTAESGDAID
-499 AAREAYD
+499 AARKAYD

-546 PGGDPQEVQAGDTV
+546 PDGDPQEVQAGDTV
-560 YISPE
+560 YIAPE

-626 VYFSFSLTREDPD
+626 VYFSFALIREDPD

-695 VQSDGTLTAV
+695 VQSAGTLTAV
-705 GAGETTVSLNNA
+705 GAGETKVSLNNA
-717 EGEAIYSYAVEVA
+717 EGEAIYSYTVEVA
-730 DLKVYYENSVTGEKT
+730 DLKVYYENSDTGEKT

-833 AVTYEIEELQ
+833 AVAYEIEELR
-843 VNING
+843 VNINDETVADG
-848 EPVENEGN
+848 GK
-856 WTLEGSESVELA
+856 WTLEGSASVELA

-875 TDEFVSLSRADYE
+875 TEKFVSLSRADYE

-941 LELPETFP
+941 LELPKTFP

-963 QGLQQNRLNA
+963 QGLQQNILNA
-973 ALTVTPENA
+973 ALTVTPANA

-996 IGEWWNTYE
+996 IGEWWNTFE

-1018 TASVQDGDKLVSASD
+1018 TASVQDGENPVSASD

-1154 STWKESIQK
+1154 STWKASIQK

-1266 YALLAVDANAAN
+1266 YALLAVDANAVN

-1291 EELLSFQADDGS
+1291 EELLSYQADDGS

-1363 VILTLLMLGIDP
+1363 VILTLLMLGIAP

-1451 QIPEEAQAVIE
+1451 QTPEEAQAVID

-1473 SREAI
+1473 NREAI
-1478 ETARNAYDALTEE
+1478 EAARNAYDALTEE
-1491 QREYVTNYSVLT
+1491 QQSYVTNYSVLT
-1503 EAEAELEALEGQ
+1503 AAEAELKALEEQ
-1515 ASDQE
+1515 AADQA

-1529 NSLPAADTL
+1529 NSLPAADAL

-1568 VTALEALENRI
+1568 VTALEELENRI
-1579 QELEDAKDP
+1579 QELEDAEEP
-1588 EKAYVT
+1588 EQAYVT
-1594 VAVEKFTIGQGYLV
+1594 VAIEKFTIGQGYLV

-1622 QILDRVLGEKGLRY
+1622 QILDRVLGENGLRY
-1636 DNDGSVE
+1636 DNTGSVD
-1643 SGFYLSWILD
+1643 SSFYLSWILD

-1660 DFPEI
+1660 EFPEI
-1665 SLQNAQETGLTI
+1665 SLKHAEEQGIKI

-1684 TLGEFDYTQQSGWMY
+1684 TLGEFDYTNHQSGWMY
-1699 TLNNDMPDV
+1699 TLNNDMPNV

-1719 VIRIRFTAMMGDLC
+1719 VIRIRFTAMKGDLC
-1733 SGNGYVENS
+1733 SGNGYVDDP
-1742 FVPDVNG
+1742 FVPNVNG
-1749 DSITR
+1749 DSITK
-1754 LLAQFNSMENRDKL
+1754 LLAEFNGREDKEEL
-1768 LQNRNVQ
+1768 LEYANVQ
-1775 TAYDNAIAAIGNIA
+1775 KAYEGAVAAISDITCEQTA
-1789 NDQAAIDAAETAL
+1789 VDAAEQAL
-1802 QEALNNPGAIPIAS
+1802 RDAIANPSNPDGPD
-1816 QEVINMISAIGQV
+1816 V
-1829 TLEDQEAIEAARAAY
+1829 T
-1844 DALTDDQKSY
+1844 
-1854 VTNYADLEN
+1854 
-1863 AETALKELQNQAA
+1863 
-1876 DQAAADQVSEQI
+1876 
-1888 EALPQTGAVTLE
+1888 
-1900 DQEAVTAART
+1900 
-1910 AYAQLTDSQKA
+1910 
-1921 LVDAGMY
+1921 
-1928 QKLEELEARLAQM
+1928 
-1941 TEDENAVAQMEQE
+1941 
-1954 ISELPDAEEITLEDA
+1954 
-1969 AAVETAQAHYDALT
+1969 
-1983 DTQKEGISQETL
+1983 
-1995 EKLQAAVE
+1995 
-2003 RITAL
+2003 
-2008 KAEAADQE
+2008 
-2016 AAQAVADQI
+2016 
-2025 AALPDTDALTLAD
+2025 
-2038 RQNVEAA
+2038 
-2045 RSAYEALTASQK
+2045 
-2057 ALVAGELLTSLEE
+2057 
-2070 KENRIQE
+2070 
-2077 LEAAEPTPTPDPEP
+2077 PTPTPD
-2091 TPSPTPE
+2091 E
-2098 EPTST
+2098 E
-2103 PAPDENDTVTL
+2103 VTL
-2114 TSGNYPISVTGKGLS
+2114 TYQNYPISVTGKGLS
-2129 GYELRLEALTA
+2129 GWELRLEALTA

-2148 QQEITSKE
+2148 QKEITSKE
-2156 ALIRLYNVTLW
+2156 ALIRLYSAALY
-2167 KDGEQ
+2167 KDGQE
-2172 VQPEETLTLNI
+2172 VQPEGEITLNI
-2183 QVGEKYNGQTLT
+2183 QVGEKYNGKTLK
-2195 VLHITDGKVETLTGT
+2195 VLHVADGKVETLTGT
-2210 VTDGI
+2210 VTEGV
-2215 LKITTETLGKFGT
+2215 LKVTVSTLGKFVT

-2234 VMSGT
+2234 VSTGDT
-2239 DSGNGT
+2239 GNGS
-2245 ATGSAGGT
+2245 GSGT
-2253 GSNNVI
+2253 GSS
-2259 TGTGNAKTGDETEVL
+2259 TAGGAAGTGSVQTGDETDLL
-2274 PYLIALLLA
+2274 PYVSALILA
-2283 AGAGTALLMANRR
+2283 VGAGIVLAVFSRKRSTAE
-2296 KAVKK
+2296 K

>member
-1 MKNMKRILAA
+1 MKKKMKRILAA
-11 VITFIMLLSNLPV
+11 VVTFVMLLGSLPV
-24 YAADGD
+24 YAAVGD
-30 EENTT
+30 AERT
-35 GASFWLQEYDL
+35 GNDESASFWLQEYDL

-77 PLQSYTEYGL
+77 PLQSYTEYGI

-94 LDEWSLYLDFNG
+94 LDPYKLSLDFNG
-106 IREGSDYDYSTTDYG
+106 IREDSDYDYSTTPYG
-121 TFGISADLKAAL
+121 TFGVSAVLKAAL
-133 DSALSQQGSAEFKI
+133 DSVLSQQGSAEFKI
-147 EYKGAAYTVRF
+147 EYKGETYTVRL
-158 LNEHD
+158 LNKHD
-163 QGDQPEEPDQTEA
+163 QEEQPEEPGQTEA
-176 VQHVMDLIDAI
+176 IQKVIDLINAI
-187 GVVTEESGEAINAAR
+187 GKVTEESGEAINAAR
-202 AAYDA
+202 EAYDS
-207 LTAEAQGQVSNYETL
+207 LTSEEQGQVSNYDVLE
-222 VAAEEAYNN
+222 AAEEEYRN
-231 LSPEDG
+231 LSPESV
-237 ITEIY
+237 TEIY
-242 DENGL
+242 DEKGL
-247 WEIAADGN
+247 RGIEADGN

-263 LTAPWTPVSDFSG
+263 LTEPWTPVSSFSG

-290 SGAGFFAT
+290 SGAGFFFS
-298 TEEGAVIQNL
+298 TEEGAVIRNL
-308 GLEGTVNHVG
+308 GLEGTVNHPG
-318 FSPAGALVG
+318 SSPAGALVG

-355 VGEAQ
+355 VGEAR

-371 GSLTGGTSFAYA
+371 GTLTGGTSFAYA

-426 AYASQIPENMDEFLS
+426 AYASQIPKDMDEFLS
-441 ALNNGGGAYKAGD
+441 ALNNGGDAYKAGD
-454 AGGLGYPVLS
+454 AGGLGYPVLF
-464 WQSTAVSDD
+464 WQGAAISDD
-473 EAAAAA
+473 EASAAA

-487 GDVTAESGEAID
+487 GEVTAESGDAID
-499 AAREAYD
+499 AARKAYD

-546 PGGDPQEVQAGDTV
+546 PDGDPQEVQAGDTV
-560 YISPE
+560 YIAPE

-626 VYFSFSLTREDPD
+626 VYFSFALTREDPD

-686 VSSNPEVAE
+686 VSSKPEVAE
-695 VQSDGTLTAV
+695 VQPDGTLTAV
-705 GAGETTVSLNNA
+705 GAGETVVSLNNA
-717 EGEAIYSYAVEVA
+717 EGETIYSYAVEVA

-773 KMTIWDVLDE
+773 KMTVWDVLDE

-833 AVTYEIEELQ
+833 AVAYEIEELR

-848 EPVENEGN
+848 ETVADGGN

-875 TDEFVSLSRADYE
+875 TEEFVSLSRADYE

-941 LELPETFP
+941 LDLPETFP

-963 QGLQQNRLNA
+963 QGLQQNILNA
-973 ALTVTPENA
+973 ALIVTPANA

-1018 TASVQDGDKLVSASD
+1018 TASVQDGENPVSASD

-1154 STWKESIQK
+1154 STWKASIQK

-1266 YALLAVDANAAN
+1266 YALLAVDANAVN

-1363 VILTLLMLGIDP
+1363 VILTLLRLGIDP

-1451 QIPEEAQAVIE
+1451 QNPDQA
-1462 LIDQIGTVTLE
+1462 
-1473 SREAI
+1473 
-1478 ETARNAYDALTEE
+1478 
-1491 QREYVTNYSVLT
+1491 
-1503 EAEAELEALEGQ
+1503 
-1515 ASDQE
+1515 

-1529 NSLPAADTL
+1529 NSLPAADAL

-1568 VTALEALENRI
+1568 VTALEELENRI
-1579 QELEDAKDP
+1579 QELEDAEEP
-1588 EKAYVT
+1588 EQAYVT
-1594 VAVEKFTIGQGYLV
+1594 VAIEKFTIGQGYLV

-1622 QILDRVLGEKGLRY
+1622 QILDRVLGENGLRY
-1636 DNDGSVE
+1636 DNTGSVD
-1643 SGFYLSWILD
+1643 SSFYLSWILD

-1660 DFPEI
+1660 EFPEV
-1665 SLQNAQETGLTI
+1665 SLQHAEEQGITI

-1684 TLGEFDYTQQSGWMY
+1684 TLGEFDYTNQSGWMY
-1699 TLNNDMPDV
+1699 TLNNDMPNV

-1719 VIRIRFTAMMGDLC
+1719 VIRIRFTAMKGDLC
-1733 SGNGYVENS
+1733 SGNGYVDDP

-1749 DSITR
+1749 DSITK
-1754 LLAQFNSMENRDKL
+1754 LLAEFNGREDKEEL
-1768 LQNRNVQ
+1768 LEYANVQ
-1775 TAYDNAIAAIGNIA
+1775 KAYEGAVAAISDITCEQTA
-1789 NDQAAIDAAETAL
+1789 VDAAEQAL
-1802 QEALNNPGAIPIAS
+1802 RDAIANPSNPEEPQIPEEAQA
-1816 QEVINMISAIGQV
+1816 VIDLIEEIGTV
-1829 TLEDQEAIEAARAAY
+1829 TLDSREAIEAARNAY
-1844 DALTDDQKSY
+1844 DALTEEQQSY
-1854 VTNYADLEN
+1854 VTNYSVLTAAEAELKALE
-1863 AETALKELQNQAA
+1863 EQAA
-1876 DQAAADQVSEQI
+1876 DQAAADAVTEQI
-1888 EALPQTGAVTLE
+1888 NSLP
-1900 DQEAVTAART
+1900 AA
-1910 AYAQLTDSQKA
+1910 
-1921 LVDAGMY
+1921 
-1928 QKLEELEARLAQM
+1928 
-1941 TEDENAVAQMEQE
+1941 
-1954 ISELPDAEEITLEDA
+1954 
-1969 AAVETAQAHYDALT
+1969 
-1983 DTQKEGISQETL
+1983 
-1995 EKLQAAVE
+1995 
-2003 RITAL
+2003 
-2008 KAEAADQE
+2008 
-2016 AAQAVADQI
+2016 
-2025 AALPDTDALTLAD
+2025 DALTLAD
-2038 RQNVEAA
+2038 KAAVEAA
-2045 RSAYEALTASQK
+2045 REAYEALTGNQK
-2057 ALVAGELLTSLEE
+2057 ALVTEETVQKLANLEAKIAELTDDAEAAAEVEQEIVSLPSAEELTLEDAPAVKTANAHYEALTDEQKSLISADIVEKLQKAVEQMAILEE
-2070 KENRIQE
+2070 QAADQAAADAVTEQINSLPAADTLTLADKAAVEAAREAYEALTDAQKQYVTEETMAVLEKCENRIQE
-2077 LEAAEPTPTPDPEP
+2077 LESAENPDGPDVTPTPTPD
-2091 TPSPTPE
+2091 E
-2098 EPTST
+2098 E
-2103 PAPDENDTVTL
+2103 VTL
-2114 TSGNYPISVTGKGLS
+2114 TYQNYPISVTGKGLS
-2129 GYELRLEALTA
+2129 GWELRLEALTA

-2148 QQEITSKE
+2148 QKEITSKE
-2156 ALIRLYNVTLW
+2156 ALIRLYSAALY
-2167 KDGEQ
+2167 KDGQE
-2172 VQPEETLTLNI
+2172 VQPEGEITLNI
-2183 QVGEKYNGQTLT
+2183 QVGEKYNGKTLK
-2195 VLHITDGKVETLTGT
+2195 VLHVADGKVETLTGT
-2210 VTDGI
+2210 VTEGV
-2215 LKITTETLGKFGT
+2215 LKVTVSTLGKFGT

-2234 VMSGT
+2234 VSTGDT
-2239 DSGNGT
+2239 GNGS
-2245 ATGSAGGT
+2245 GSGT
-2253 GSNNVI
+2253 GSS
-2259 TGTGNAKTGDETEVL
+2259 TAGGAAGTGSVQTGDETDLL
-2274 PYLIALLLA
+2274 PYVSALILA
-2283 AGAGTALLMANRR
+2283 VGAGIVLAVFSRKRSTAE
-2296 KAVKK
+2296 K